1 MKSKSNKNLGLS
13 PIKQNKYS
21 IRKFK
26 LGAASVT
33 VASLLIFGT
42 AGVAKAAEVHGAD
55 KAQQAEH
62 VANVAKSD
70 TAKAT
75 EAPPAAS
82 TQQNEV
88 KTSEAPNTAKAVTD
102 KEAITPTAAPKE
114 DKVVSDKATTQDKK
128 ETRGYKANNTEP
140 QKGTNAIANTGKH
153 DPRNGQAIP
162 GYGTSSF
169 RDGGNTVSIDGGKI
183 TASGHVNVDDR
194 VNTTT
199 GISYDYTLNFK
210 EGAFHE
216 GDTFK
221 IGIKELGEDTRLPK
235 ELKADDGTTFA
246 IRDSYKSLYNNPNTN
261 QIPFFSQRNP
271 GTIDEKRS
279 WHLQS
284 RGTFLEGVYKFTKEV
299 EKLKNLHFSFSNK
312 DGLRF
317 PEVTKDKRV
326 TGAILVNDQVIA
338 SKDYTVVGQAISP
351 APVNLNKAVIDTSGD
366 INIDKDGTVKSKWE
380 NLRLNTNGKTF
391 TTNTTFTVTLPD
403 TGMNSFEKV
412 GDFNETGVMI
422 VEVASNASNSVAN
435 ENDVV
440 LKAPKEDPSRIAK
453 VRVESVQPNKLVF
466 KLVSGQLDPNKV
478 YVFLLKNMGVERKVN
493 STTLNYLSPDKSSI
507 SEQGATFEVTK
518 DGQRLTDTY
527 TTTAGVNWNVV
538 GDRTKLNTG
547 ASLAFYD
554 VTSRYIDGS
563 GNLLISADPAVEHG
577 LASVDEFNTH
587 NPQPNFNEA
596 QVGNPDNSH
605 ATITTTNGS
614 NKKVTDI
621 TPPYLI
627 KKDGK
632 YYVFNQYLTKSN
644 YYQNTRTSGTIEHS
658 PVNVVAQYANAKFG
672 TVSVGYEIKDSNEK
686 LKADEVIRDGSAQLT
701 NIVGNQYT
709 VPSDK
714 VPNTIEKDGILYV
727 LSKVPA
733 DAPSNATG
741 QIAETPTRVVYKY
754 TNAYVSVTPE
764 NPGHPGQ
771 PIDPN
776 NPSIVWPRYTDLASL
791 TKSVTRT
798 IKYVDAEN
806 TSKVLHAPVIQT
818 VKFTRTPIVNVVNGR
833 IVGYDEDGNGTID
846 TTSAE
851 NAWVPENSGATT
863 WPEQTSPKANELT
876 EQGYHETTTP
886 SVAAVSVNASTIST
900 EVLVKYQRQDKEK
913 YEPTP
918 GQINHDYGT
927 PTTADEVKNSVKVP
941 GYPTSVGI
949 PTITVDN
956 PNQIP
961 NGQTPG
967 TVVIPVT
974 VTYPDGSKDKTT
986 VTVVT
991 GNPLKDAY
999 EPSTKPINKP
1009 FGTPTTA
1016 DEVKKAVTVP
1026 DYPSSKG
1033 TPEVTIDDQS
1043 KIPNGQTPGTYTVP
1057 VTVTYPD
1064 GSKDHANV
1072 TVNVGNPENSTYEPH
1087 VTPIN
1092 KPFGTPTTADEVK
1105 KAVTVPDY
1113 PSSKGTP
1120 EVTIDDQSKIPNG
1133 QTPGT
1138 HNVPV
1143 TVTYPDGSKDHVN
1156 VPVNVG
1162 DPDSSRHE
1170 PKVTPITK
1178 DFGTPTTADDVT
1190 KAVIVPDYPSSK
1202 GTPTVTV
1209 DNPSTLPNGQT
1220 PGTYTVPAT
1229 VTYPDGSKD
1238 HVNVPVTVKEQPDKD
1253 KYEPKV
1259 TPITKGFGKPTTAD
1273 EVKKAVTVPD
1283 YPSSKGTPTVTVDNP
1298 STLPNGQTPG
1308 THNVPVTVTY
1318 PDGTKDHVN
1327 VPVTVGDPDSSR
1339 HEPKVTPITKDF
1351 GTPTTTDDVTKAV
1364 TVPDYPSSKGT
1375 PVVTVDNPSTLPNGQ
1390 TPGTYTVPA
1399 TVTYPDGSKDHVN
1412 VPVTVKEQPD
1422 KDKYEPKVTPITKDF
1437 GTPTTADEVKKAVT
1451 VPDYPSS
1458 KGTPVVTVDNP
1469 NTLPDGQTPGTHNV
1483 PVTVTYPDGTKD
1495 HVDVP
1500 VTVKEQPDKDKYEP
1514 KVTPVT
1520 KDFGTPTTA
1529 DEVKKAVTVPDYPSS
1544 KGTPVVTVDNPS
1556 TLPNGQ
1562 TPGTFTVPATVTYP
1576 DGTKDHVDVPVTV
1589 KEQPD
1594 KDKYEPTTKPI
1605 TKSFGTPTTADEVQ
1619 KAVTVPGFPS
1629 SKGTPV
1635 VTVDNPSTLPNG
1647 QTPGTYTV
1655 PVTVT
1660 YPDGTKD
1667 HTNVTVNV
1675 GDPDSGKY
1683 EPKVTPITKDFGT
1696 PTTTDDV
1703 TKAVTVPNYPSDKPA
1718 PKVSV
1723 DDPSTLPNG
1732 KTPGEYT
1739 VPVTVTYPDGTKDH
1753 VNVPVK
1759 VGNPDSSKY
1768 EPKVTPITK
1777 DFGTPTTA
1785 DEVKKAV
1792 TVPDYP
1798 SSKGT
1803 PVVTIDNPSTL
1814 PNGQTPG
1821 TFTVPATVT
1830 YPDGSK
1836 THVDVPVTVKEQPDK
1851 DKYEPKV
1858 TPVTKDF
1865 GTPTTADDVTK
1876 AVTVPDYPSSKGTP
1890 TVTVDNPS
1898 TLPNGQTPGTFTVP
1912 ATVTYPD
1919 GTKDHVDVPVTVKEQ
1934 PDKDKYEPK
1943 VTPVTKDFGTPTTA
1957 DEVKKAVTVPDY
1969 PSSKGT
1975 PIVTVDNPST
1985 LPNGRTPGEYTV
1997 PVTVT
2002 YPDGTKDH
2010 VNVPVKVGDPD
2021 SGKYEPKV
2029 TPITKDFGTPT
2040 TADDVT
2046 KAVTVPDYP
2055 SSKGTPTVTVDNPS
2069 TLPNGQ
2075 TPGTYTV
2082 PATVTYPDGSK
2093 DHVNV
2098 PVTVKEQ
2105 PDKDKYEPKVTPVT
2119 KDFGTPTTAD
2129 DVTKAVTVPD
2139 YPSSKGTPKVSVDN
2153 PSTLP
2158 NGQTPGTYTVPVTV
2172 TYPDG
2177 TKDHVD
2183 VPVTVK
2189 EQPDKDK
2196 YEPST
2201 KAITKPFG
2209 TPTTADEVK
2218 KAVTVPNYPS
2228 NKPTPE
2234 VSVDDSSKIPD
2245 GNTTGTFTVPVTV
2258 TYPDGTKDHTNVT
2271 VNVGNPDSGNYPPK
2285 VTPITKDFGTPTT
2298 ADDVTKAVTV
2308 PDYPSSKGTPTV
2320 TVDNPSTLPDG
2331 HTPGA
2336 HSVPVTVTY
2345 PDGSKTHVD
2354 VPVTVKEQPDKDK
2367 YEPSTKAIT
2376 KPFGTPTTAD
2386 EVKKAVTVPNYP
2398 SDKPAPKVSVDDP
2411 STLPNGK
2418 TPGEYTVP
2426 VTVTYP
2432 DGSKDHVNVTV
2443 KVGDPDSG
2451 KYEPKV
2457 TPITKD
2463 FGTPTTADDVTKAVT
2478 VPNYPSDKP
2487 APKVSVDD
2495 PSTLPNGKTPGTYT
2509 IPVTVTYPDGSKDHV
2524 NVTVKV
2530 GDPDS
2535 GKYEP
2540 KVTPVTK
2547 DFGTPTTTDDV
2558 TKAVTVPNY
2567 PSDKPVPKVSVD
2579 DPSTLPNGKTPGT
2592 YTIPVTVTY
2601 PDGSKDHVNVTVKVG
2616 DPDSGKYEPKVTPI
2630 TKDFGTPTTADDV
2643 IKAVT
2648 VPNYPSDKPAPKV
2661 TVDNPSTL
2669 PNGKTPGT
2677 VYVPVTVT
2685 YPDGSKDH
2693 VTVSV
2698 TTRPNKPSESVQPVQ
2713 PNEPV
2718 QPAKDATPLVD
2729 GNHVTVDTQNHA
2741 KTATNQSTLDNK
2753 HQAPAKASEQKSL
2766 PDTGQK
2772 ETTNTTLFA
2781 GLFAALATA
2790 MFVSRKRRKDNK

>member
-1 MKSKSNKNLGLS
+1 
-13 PIKQNKYS
+13 
-21 IRKFK
+21 
-26 LGAASVT
+26 
-33 VASLLIFGT
+33 
-42 AGVAKAAEVHGAD
+42 
-55 KAQQAEH
+55 
-62 VANVAKSD
+62 
-70 TAKAT
+70 
-75 EAPPAAS
+75 
-82 TQQNEV
+82 
-88 KTSEAPNTAKAVTD
+88 
-102 KEAITPTAAPKE
+102 
-114 DKVVSDKATTQDKK
+114 
-128 ETRGYKANNTEP
+128 
-140 QKGTNAIANTGKH
+140 
-153 DPRNGQAIP
+153 
-162 GYGTSSF
+162 
-169 RDGGNTVSIDGGKI
+169 
-183 TASGHVNVDDR
+183 
-194 VNTTT
+194 
-199 GISYDYTLNFK
+199 
-210 EGAFHE
+210 
-216 GDTFK
+216 
-221 IGIKELGEDTRLPK
+221 
-235 ELKADDGTTFA
+235 
-246 IRDSYKSLYNNPNTN
+246 
-261 QIPFFSQRNP
+261 
-271 GTIDEKRS
+271 
-279 WHLQS
+279 
-284 RGTFLEGVYKFTKEV
+284 
-299 EKLKNLHFSFSNK
+299 
-312 DGLRF
+312 
-317 PEVTKDKRV
+317 
-326 TGAILVNDQVIA
+326 
-338 SKDYTVVGQAISP
+338 
-351 APVNLNKAVIDTSGD
+351 
-366 INIDKDGTVKSKWE
+366 
-380 NLRLNTNGKTF
+380 
-391 TTNTTFTVTLPD
+391 
-403 TGMNSFEKV
+403 
-412 GDFNETGVMI
+412 
-422 VEVASNASNSVAN
+422 
-435 ENDVV
+435 
-440 LKAPKEDPSRIAK
+440 
-453 VRVESVQPNKLVF
+453 
-466 KLVSGQLDPNKV
+466 
-478 YVFLLKNMGVERKVN
+478 
-493 STTLNYLSPDKSSI
+493 
-507 SEQGATFEVTK
+507 
-518 DGQRLTDTY
+518 
-527 TTTAGVNWNVV
+527 
-538 GDRTKLNTG
+538 
-547 ASLAFYD
+547 
-554 VTSRYIDGS
+554 
-563 GNLLISADPAVEHG
+563 
-577 LASVDEFNTH
+577 
-587 NPQPNFNEA
+587 
-596 QVGNPDNSH
+596 
-605 ATITTTNGS
+605 
-614 NKKVTDI
+614 
-621 TPPYLI
+621 
-627 KKDGK
+627 
-632 YYVFNQYLTKSN
+632 
-644 YYQNTRTSGTIEHS
+644 
-658 PVNVVAQYANAKFG
+658 
-672 TVSVGYEIKDSNEK
+672 
-686 LKADEVIRDGSAQLT
+686 
-701 NIVGNQYT
+701 
-709 VPSDK
+709 
-714 VPNTIEKDGILYV
+714 
-727 LSKVPA
+727 
-733 DAPSNATG
+733 
-741 QIAETPTRVVYKY
+741 
-754 TNAYVSVTPE
+754 
-764 NPGHPGQ
+764 
-771 PIDPN
+771 
-776 NPSIVWPRYTDLASL
+776 
-791 TKSVTRT
+791 
-798 IKYVDAEN
+798 
-806 TSKVLHAPVIQT
+806 
-818 VKFTRTPIVNVVNGR
+818 
-833 IVGYDEDGNGTID
+833 
-846 TTSAE
+846 
-851 NAWVPENSGATT
+851 
-863 WPEQTSPKANELT
+863 
-876 EQGYHETTTP
+876 
-886 SVAAVSVNASTIST
+886 
-900 EVLVKYQRQDKEK
+900 
-913 YEPTP
+913 
-918 GQINHDYGT
+918 
-927 PTTADEVKNSVKVP
+927 
-941 GYPTSVGI
+941 
-949 PTITVDN
+949 
-956 PNQIP
+956 
-961 NGQTPG
+961 
-967 TVVIPVT
+967 
-974 VTYPDGSKDKTT
+974 
-986 VTVVT
+986 
-991 GNPLKDAY
+991 
-999 EPSTKPINKP
+999 
-1009 FGTPTTA
+1009 
-1016 DEVKKAVTVP
+1016 VP

-1162 DPDSSRHE
+1162 DPDSSRH
-1170 PKVTPITK
+1170 
-1178 DFGTPTTADDVT
+1178 
-1190 KAVIVPDYPSSK
+1190 
-1202 GTPTVTV
+1202 
-1209 DNPSTLPNGQT
+1209 
-1220 PGTYTVPAT
+1220 
-1229 VTYPDGSKD
+1229 
-1238 HVNVPVTVKEQPDKD
+1238 
-1253 KYEPKV
+1253 
-1259 TPITKGFGKPTTAD
+1259 
-1273 EVKKAVTVPD
+1273 
-1283 YPSSKGTPTVTVDNP
+1283 
-1298 STLPNGQTPG
+1298 
-1308 THNVPVTVTY
+1308 
-1318 PDGTKDHVN
+1318 
-1327 VPVTVGDPDSSR
+1327 
-1339 HEPKVTPITKDF
+1339 
-1351 GTPTTTDDVTKAV
+1351 
-1364 TVPDYPSSKGT
+1364 
-1375 PVVTVDNPSTLPNGQ
+1375 
-1390 TPGTYTVPA
+1390 
-1399 TVTYPDGSKDHVN
+1399 
-1412 VPVTVKEQPD
+1412 
-1422 KDKYEPKVTPITKDF
+1422 EPKVTPITKDF

-1739 VPVTVTYPDGTKDH
+1739 VPATVTYPDGTKDH

-1785 DEVKKAV
+1785 DEVQKAV

-1803 PVVTIDNPSTL
+1803 PVVTVDNPSTL

-1821 TFTVPATVT
+1821 THNVPVTVT

-1890 TVTVDNPS
+1890 
-1898 TLPNGQTPGTFTVP
+1898 
-1912 ATVTYPD
+1912 
-1919 GTKDHVDVPVTVKEQ
+1919 
-1934 PDKDKYEPK
+1934 
-1943 VTPVTKDFGTPTTA
+1943 
-1957 DEVKKAVTVPDY
+1957 
-1969 PSSKGT
+1969 
-1975 PIVTVDNPST
+1975 IVTVDNPST
-1985 LPNGRTPGEYTV
+1985 LPNGKTPGEYTV

-2040 TADDVT
+2040 TTDDVT

-2209 TPTTADEVK
+2209 TSTTADEVK

-2298 ADDVTKAVTV
+2298 A
-2308 PDYPSSKGTPTV
+2308 
-2320 TVDNPSTLPDG
+2320 
-2331 HTPGA
+2331 
-2336 HSVPVTVTY
+2336 
-2345 PDGSKTHVD
+2345 
-2354 VPVTVKEQPDKDK
+2354 
-2367 YEPSTKAIT
+2367 
-2376 KPFGTPTTAD
+2376 
-2386 EVKKAVTVPNYP
+2386 
-2398 SDKPAPKVSVDDP
+2398 
-2411 STLPNGK
+2411 
-2418 TPGEYTVP
+2418 
-2426 VTVTYP
+2426 
-2432 DGSKDHVNVTV
+2432 
-2443 KVGDPDSG
+2443 
-2451 KYEPKV
+2451 
-2457 TPITKD
+2457 
-2463 FGTPTTADDVTKAVT
+2463 
-2478 VPNYPSDKP
+2478 
-2487 APKVSVDD
+2487 
-2495 PSTLPNGKTPGTYT
+2495 
-2509 IPVTVTYPDGSKDHV
+2509 
-2524 NVTVKV
+2524 
-2530 GDPDS
+2530 
-2535 GKYEP
+2535 
-2540 KVTPVTK
+2540 
-2547 DFGTPTTTDDV
+2547 
-2558 TKAVTVPNY
+2558 
-2567 PSDKPVPKVSVD
+2567 
-2579 DPSTLPNGKTPGT
+2579 
-2592 YTIPVTVTY
+2592 
-2601 PDGSKDHVNVTVKVG
+2601 
-2616 DPDSGKYEPKVTPI
+2616 
-2630 TKDFGTPTTADDV
+2630 
-2643 IKAVT
+2643 
-2648 VPNYPSDKPAPKV
+2648 
-2661 TVDNPSTL
+2661 
-2669 PNGKTPGT
+2669 
-2677 VYVPVTVT
+2677 
-2685 YPDGSKDH
+2685 
-2693 VTVSV
+2693 
-2698 TTRPNKPSESVQPVQ
+2698 
-2713 PNEPV
+2713 
-2718 QPAKDATPLVD
+2718 
-2729 GNHVTVDTQNHA
+2729 
-2741 KTATNQSTLDNK
+2741 
-2753 HQAPAKASEQKSL
+2753 
-2766 PDTGQK
+2766 
-2772 ETTNTTLFA
+2772 
-2781 GLFAALATA
+2781 
-2790 MFVSRKRRKDNK
+2790 

>member
-210 EGAFHE
+210 EGVFHE

-941 GYPTSVGI
+941 GYPTSVGT

-1229 VTYPDGSKD
+1229 VIYPDGSKD

-1259 TPITKGFGKPTTAD
+1259 TPITKGFGTPTTAD

-1339 HEPKVTPITKDF
+1339 HEPKVTPVTKDF

-1375 PVVTVDNPSTLPNGQ
+1375 
-1390 TPGTYTVPA
+1390 
-1399 TVTYPDGSKDHVN
+1399 
-1412 VPVTVKEQPD
+1412 
-1422 KDKYEPKVTPITKDF
+1422 
-1437 GTPTTADEVKKAVT
+1437 
-1451 VPDYPSS
+1451 
-1458 KGTPVVTVDNP
+1458 
-1469 NTLPDGQTPGTHNV
+1469 
-1483 PVTVTYPDGTKD
+1483 
-1495 HVDVP
+1495 
-1500 VTVKEQPDKDKYEP
+1500 
-1514 KVTPVT
+1514 
-1520 KDFGTPTTA
+1520 
-1529 DEVKKAVTVPDYPSS
+1529 
-1544 KGTPVVTVDNPS
+1544 
-1556 TLPNGQ
+1556 
-1562 TPGTFTVPATVTYP
+1562 
-1576 DGTKDHVDVPVTV
+1576 
-1589 KEQPD
+1589 
-1594 KDKYEPTTKPI
+1594 
-1605 TKSFGTPTTADEVQ
+1605 
-1619 KAVTVPGFPS
+1619 
-1629 SKGTPV
+1629 
-1635 VTVDNPSTLPNG
+1635 
-1647 QTPGTYTV
+1647 
-1655 PVTVT
+1655 
-1660 YPDGTKD
+1660 
-1667 HTNVTVNV
+1667 
-1675 GDPDSGKY
+1675 
-1683 EPKVTPITKDFGT
+1683 
-1696 PTTTDDV
+1696 
-1703 TKAVTVPNYPSDKPA
+1703 
-1718 PKVSV
+1718 SV
-1723 DDPSTLPNG
+1723 
-1732 KTPGEYT
+1732 
-1739 VPVTVTYPDGTKDH
+1739 
-1753 VNVPVK
+1753 
-1759 VGNPDSSKY
+1759 
-1768 EPKVTPITK
+1768 
-1777 DFGTPTTA
+1777 
-1785 DEVKKAV
+1785 
-1792 TVPDYP
+1792 
-1798 SSKGT
+1798 
-1803 PVVTIDNPSTL
+1803 
-1814 PNGQTPG
+1814 
-1821 TFTVPATVT
+1821 
-1830 YPDGSK
+1830 
-1836 THVDVPVTVKEQPDK
+1836 
-1851 DKYEPKV
+1851 
-1858 TPVTKDF
+1858 
-1865 GTPTTADDVTK
+1865 
-1876 AVTVPDYPSSKGTP
+1876 
-1890 TVTVDNPS
+1890 
-1898 TLPNGQTPGTFTVP
+1898 
-1912 ATVTYPD
+1912 
-1919 GTKDHVDVPVTVKEQ
+1919 
-1934 PDKDKYEPK
+1934 
-1943 VTPVTKDFGTPTTA
+1943 
-1957 DEVKKAVTVPDY
+1957 
-1969 PSSKGT
+1969 
-1975 PIVTVDNPST
+1975 VTVDNPST
-1985 LPNGRTPGEYTV
+1985 LPNGRTPGEY
-1997 PVTVT
+1997 
-2002 YPDGTKDH
+2002 
-2010 VNVPVKVGDPD
+2010 
-2021 SGKYEPKV
+2021 
-2029 TPITKDFGTPT
+2029 
-2040 TADDVT
+2040 
-2046 KAVTVPDYP
+2046 
-2055 SSKGTPTVTVDNPS
+2055 
-2069 TLPNGQ
+2069 
-2075 TPGTYTV
+2075 
-2082 PATVTYPDGSK
+2082 
-2093 DHVNV
+2093 
-2098 PVTVKEQ
+2098 
-2105 PDKDKYEPKVTPVT
+2105 
-2119 KDFGTPTTAD
+2119 
-2129 DVTKAVTVPD
+2129 
-2139 YPSSKGTPKVSVDN
+2139 
-2153 PSTLP
+2153 
-2158 NGQTPGTYTVPVTV
+2158 
-2172 TYPDG
+2172 
-2177 TKDHVD
+2177 
-2183 VPVTVK
+2183 
-2189 EQPDKDK
+2189 
-2196 YEPST
+2196 
-2201 KAITKPFG
+2201 
-2209 TPTTADEVK
+2209 
-2218 KAVTVPNYPS
+2218 
-2228 NKPTPE
+2228 
-2234 VSVDDSSKIPD
+2234 
-2245 GNTTGTFTVPVTV
+2245 TVPVTV

-2540 KVTPVTK
+2540 KVTPITK

-2567 PSDKPVPKVSVD
+2567 PSDKPAPKVSVDDPSTLPNGKTPGTYTVPVTVTYPDGSKDHVNVTVKVGDPDSGKYEPKVTPITKDFGTPTTTDDVTKAVTVPNYPSDKPAPKVSVDDPSTLPNGKTPGTYTIPVTVTYPDGSKDHVNVTVKVGDPDSGKYEPKVTPITKDFGTPTTADDVTKAVTVPNYPSDKPAPKVSVDDPSTLPNGKTPGTYTVPVTVTYPDGSKDHVNVTVKVGDPDSGKYEPKVTPITKDFGTPTTTDDVTKAVTVPNYPSDKPAPKVSVD

-2661 TVDNPSTL
+2661 NVDNPSTL

>member
-210 EGAFHE
+210 EGVFHE

-614 NKKVTDI
+614 NKKITDI

-941 GYPTSVGI
+941 GYPTSVGT

-1229 VTYPDGSKD
+1229 VIYPDGSKD

-1259 TPITKGFGKPTTAD
+1259 TPITKGFGTPTTAD

-1339 HEPKVTPITKDF
+1339 HEPKVTPVTKDF

-1375 PVVTVDNPSTLPNGQ
+1375 SVVTVDNPSTLPNGQ

-1803 PVVTIDNPSTL
+1803 PVVTIDNASTL

-1836 THVDVPVTVKEQPDK
+1836 T
-1851 DKYEPKV
+1851 
-1858 TPVTKDF
+1858 
-1865 GTPTTADDVTK
+1865 
-1876 AVTVPDYPSSKGTP
+1876 
-1890 TVTVDNPS
+1890 
-1898 TLPNGQTPGTFTVP
+1898 
-1912 ATVTYPD
+1912 
-1919 GTKDHVDVPVTVKEQ
+1919 HVDVPVTVKEQ

-2055 SSKGTPTVTVDNPS
+2055 SSKGTPKVSVDNPS

-2075 TPGTYTV
+2075 TPDTYTV
-2082 PATVTYPDGSK
+2082 PVTVTYPDGSK

-2258 TYPDGTKDHTNVT
+2258 TYPDG
-2271 VNVGNPDSGNYPPK
+2271 
-2285 VTPITKDFGTPTT
+2285 
-2298 ADDVTKAVTV
+2298 
-2308 PDYPSSKGTPTV
+2308 
-2320 TVDNPSTLPDG
+2320 
-2331 HTPGA
+2331 
-2336 HSVPVTVTY
+2336 
-2345 PDGSKTHVD
+2345 SKTHVD

-2509 IPVTVTYPDGSKDHV
+2509 VPVTVTYPDGSKDHV

-2540 KVTPVTK
+2540 KVTPITK

-2567 PSDKPVPKVSVD
+2567 PSDKPAPKVSVD

-2661 TVDNPSTL
+2661 NVDNPSTL

>member
-210 EGAFHE
+210 EGVFHE

-614 NKKVTDI
+614 NKKITDI

-941 GYPTSVGI
+941 GYPTSVGT

-1229 VTYPDGSKD
+1229 VIYPDGSKD

-1259 TPITKGFGKPTTAD
+1259 TPVTKDFGTPTTADDVTKAVTVPDYPSSKGTPKVSVDNPSTLPNGQTPDTYTVPVTVTYPDGTKDHVDVPVTVKEQPDKDKYEPSTKAITKPFGTPTTADEVKKAVTVPNYPSNKPTPEVSVDDSSKIPDGNTTGTFTVPVTVTYPDGSKTHVDVPVTVKEQPDKDKYEPSTKAITKPFGTPTTADEVKKAVTVPNYPSDKPAPKVSVDDPSTLPNGKTPGEYTVPVTVTYPDGSKDHVNVTVKVGDPDSGKYEPKVTPITKDFGTPTTADDVTKAVTVPNYPSDKPAPKVSVDDPSTLPNGKTPGEYTVPVTVTYPDGTKDHVNVPVKVGNPDSSKYEPKVTPITKDFGTPTTADEVKKAVTVPDYPSSKGTPVVTIDNASTLPNGQTPGTFTVPATVTYPDGSKTHVDVPVTVKEQPDKDKYEPKVTPITKGFGTPTTAD

-1339 HEPKVTPITKDF
+1339 HEPKVTPVTKDF

-1375 PVVTVDNPSTLPNGQ
+1375 SVVTVDNPSTLPNGQ

-1732 KTPGEYT
+1732 KTPGT
-1739 VPVTVTYPDGTKDH
+1739 
-1753 VNVPVK
+1753 
-1759 VGNPDSSKY
+1759 
-1768 EPKVTPITK
+1768 
-1777 DFGTPTTA
+1777 
-1785 DEVKKAV
+1785 
-1792 TVPDYP
+1792 
-1798 SSKGT
+1798 
-1803 PVVTIDNPSTL
+1803 
-1814 PNGQTPG
+1814 
-1821 TFTVPATVT
+1821 
-1830 YPDGSK
+1830 
-1836 THVDVPVTVKEQPDK
+1836 
-1851 DKYEPKV
+1851 
-1858 TPVTKDF
+1858 
-1865 GTPTTADDVTK
+1865 
-1876 AVTVPDYPSSKGTP
+1876 
-1890 TVTVDNPS
+1890 
-1898 TLPNGQTPGTFTVP
+1898 
-1912 ATVTYPD
+1912 
-1919 GTKDHVDVPVTVKEQ
+1919 
-1934 PDKDKYEPK
+1934 
-1943 VTPVTKDFGTPTTA
+1943 
-1957 DEVKKAVTVPDY
+1957 
-1969 PSSKGT
+1969 
-1975 PIVTVDNPST
+1975 
-1985 LPNGRTPGEYTV
+1985 
-1997 PVTVT
+1997 
-2002 YPDGTKDH
+2002 
-2010 VNVPVKVGDPD
+2010 
-2021 SGKYEPKV
+2021 
-2029 TPITKDFGTPT
+2029 
-2040 TADDVT
+2040 
-2046 KAVTVPDYP
+2046 
-2055 SSKGTPTVTVDNPS
+2055 
-2069 TLPNGQ
+2069 
-2075 TPGTYTV
+2075 
-2082 PATVTYPDGSK
+2082 
-2093 DHVNV
+2093 
-2098 PVTVKEQ
+2098 
-2105 PDKDKYEPKVTPVT
+2105 
-2119 KDFGTPTTAD
+2119 
-2129 DVTKAVTVPD
+2129 
-2139 YPSSKGTPKVSVDN
+2139 
-2153 PSTLP
+2153 
-2158 NGQTPGTYTVPVTV
+2158 
-2172 TYPDG
+2172 
-2177 TKDHVD
+2177 
-2183 VPVTVK
+2183 
-2189 EQPDKDK
+2189 
-2196 YEPST
+2196 
-2201 KAITKPFG
+2201 
-2209 TPTTADEVK
+2209 
-2218 KAVTVPNYPS
+2218 
-2228 NKPTPE
+2228 
-2234 VSVDDSSKIPD
+2234 
-2245 GNTTGTFTVPVTV
+2245 
-2258 TYPDGTKDHTNVT
+2258 
-2271 VNVGNPDSGNYPPK
+2271 
-2285 VTPITKDFGTPTT
+2285 
-2298 ADDVTKAVTV
+2298 
-2308 PDYPSSKGTPTV
+2308 
-2320 TVDNPSTLPDG
+2320 
-2331 HTPGA
+2331 
-2336 HSVPVTVTY
+2336 
-2345 PDGSKTHVD
+2345 
-2354 VPVTVKEQPDKDK
+2354 
-2367 YEPSTKAIT
+2367 
-2376 KPFGTPTTAD
+2376 
-2386 EVKKAVTVPNYP
+2386 
-2398 SDKPAPKVSVDDP
+2398 
-2411 STLPNGK
+2411 
-2418 TPGEYTVP
+2418 YTVP

-2463 FGTPTTADDVTKAVT
+2463 FGTPTTTDDVTKAVT

-2487 APKVSVDD
+2487 A
-2495 PSTLPNGKTPGTYT
+2495 
-2509 IPVTVTYPDGSKDHV
+2509 
-2524 NVTVKV
+2524 
-2530 GDPDS
+2530 
-2535 GKYEP
+2535 
-2540 KVTPVTK
+2540 
-2547 DFGTPTTTDDV
+2547 
-2558 TKAVTVPNY
+2558 
-2567 PSDKPVPKVSVD
+2567 PKVSVD

-2661 TVDNPSTL
+2661 NVDNPSTL

>member
-351 APVNLNKAVIDTSGD
+351 ALVNLNKAVIDTSGD

-927 PTTADEVKNSVKVP
+927 PTTPDEVKNSVKVP
-941 GYPTSVGI
+941 GYPTSVGT

-999 EPSTKPINKP
+999 EPSTK
-1009 FGTPTTA
+1009 
-1016 DEVKKAVTVP
+1016 
-1026 DYPSSKG
+1026 
-1033 TPEVTIDDQS
+1033 
-1043 KIPNGQTPGTYTVP
+1043 
-1057 VTVTYPD
+1057 
-1064 GSKDHANV
+1064 
-1072 TVNVGNPENSTYEPH
+1072 
-1087 VTPIN
+1087 PIN

-1259 TPITKGFGKPTTAD
+1259 TP
-1273 EVKKAVTVPD
+1273 
-1283 YPSSKGTPTVTVDNP
+1283 
-1298 STLPNGQTPG
+1298 
-1308 THNVPVTVTY
+1308 
-1318 PDGTKDHVN
+1318 
-1327 VPVTVGDPDSSR
+1327 
-1339 HEPKVTPITKDF
+1339 
-1351 GTPTTTDDVTKAV
+1351 
-1364 TVPDYPSSKGT
+1364 
-1375 PVVTVDNPSTLPNGQ
+1375 
-1390 TPGTYTVPA
+1390 
-1399 TVTYPDGSKDHVN
+1399 
-1412 VPVTVKEQPD
+1412 
-1422 KDKYEPKVTPITKDF
+1422 
-1437 GTPTTADEVKKAVT
+1437 
-1451 VPDYPSS
+1451 
-1458 KGTPVVTVDNP
+1458 
-1469 NTLPDGQTPGTHNV
+1469 
-1483 PVTVTYPDGTKD
+1483 
-1495 HVDVP
+1495 
-1500 VTVKEQPDKDKYEP
+1500 
-1514 KVTPVT
+1514 VT

-1667 HTNVTVNV
+1667 HVNV
-1675 GDPDSGKY
+1675 PVKVGNPDSSKY

-1703 TKAVTVPNYPSDKPA
+1703 TKAVTVPNYPSDKLA

-1723 DDPSTLPNG
+1723 DD
-1732 KTPGEYT
+1732 
-1739 VPVTVTYPDGTKDH
+1739 
-1753 VNVPVK
+1753 
-1759 VGNPDSSKY
+1759 
-1768 EPKVTPITK
+1768 
-1777 DFGTPTTA
+1777 
-1785 DEVKKAV
+1785 
-1792 TVPDYP
+1792 
-1798 SSKGT
+1798 
-1803 PVVTIDNPSTL
+1803 
-1814 PNGQTPG
+1814 
-1821 TFTVPATVT
+1821 
-1830 YPDGSK
+1830 
-1836 THVDVPVTVKEQPDK
+1836 
-1851 DKYEPKV
+1851 
-1858 TPVTKDF
+1858 
-1865 GTPTTADDVTK
+1865 
-1876 AVTVPDYPSSKGTP
+1876 
-1890 TVTVDNPS
+1890 
-1898 TLPNGQTPGTFTVP
+1898 
-1912 ATVTYPD
+1912 
-1919 GTKDHVDVPVTVKEQ
+1919 
-1934 PDKDKYEPK
+1934 
-1943 VTPVTKDFGTPTTA
+1943 
-1957 DEVKKAVTVPDY
+1957 
-1969 PSSKGT
+1969 
-1975 PIVTVDNPST
+1975 
-1985 LPNGRTPGEYTV
+1985 
-1997 PVTVT
+1997 
-2002 YPDGTKDH
+2002 
-2010 VNVPVKVGDPD
+2010 
-2021 SGKYEPKV
+2021 
-2029 TPITKDFGTPT
+2029 
-2040 TADDVT
+2040 
-2046 KAVTVPDYP
+2046 
-2055 SSKGTPTVTVDNPS
+2055 PS

-2320 TVDNPSTLPDG
+2320 TVDNPSTLP
-2331 HTPGA
+2331 
-2336 HSVPVTVTY
+2336 
-2345 PDGSKTHVD
+2345 
-2354 VPVTVKEQPDKDK
+2354 
-2367 YEPSTKAIT
+2367 
-2376 KPFGTPTTAD
+2376 
-2386 EVKKAVTVPNYP
+2386 
-2398 SDKPAPKVSVDDP
+2398 
-2411 STLPNGK
+2411 NGK

-2443 KVGDPDSG
+2443 KVGNPDSG

-2463 FGTPTTADDVTKAVT
+2463 FGTPTT
-2478 VPNYPSDKP
+2478 
-2487 APKVSVDD
+2487 
-2495 PSTLPNGKTPGTYT
+2495 
-2509 IPVTVTYPDGSKDHV
+2509 
-2524 NVTVKV
+2524 
-2530 GDPDS
+2530 
-2535 GKYEP
+2535 
-2540 KVTPVTK
+2540 
-2547 DFGTPTTTDDV
+2547 TDDV
-2558 TKAVTVPNY
+2558 T
-2567 PSDKPVPKVSVD
+2567 
-2579 DPSTLPNGKTPGT
+2579 
-2592 YTIPVTVTY
+2592 
-2601 PDGSKDHVNVTVKVG
+2601 
-2616 DPDSGKYEPKVTPI
+2616 
-2630 TKDFGTPTTADDV
+2630 
-2643 IKAVT
+2643 KAVT

>member
-75 EAPPAAS
+75 EATPAAS

-900 EVLVKYQRQDKEK
+900 EVLVKYQHQDKEK

-1259 TPITKGFGKPTTAD
+1259 TPITKGFGTPTTAD

-1283 YPSSKGTPTVTVDNP
+1283 YPSSKGTPT
-1298 STLPNGQTPG
+1298 
-1308 THNVPVTVTY
+1308 
-1318 PDGTKDHVN
+1318 
-1327 VPVTVGDPDSSR
+1327 
-1339 HEPKVTPITKDF
+1339 
-1351 GTPTTTDDVTKAV
+1351 
-1364 TVPDYPSSKGT
+1364 
-1375 PVVTVDNPSTLPNGQ
+1375 VTVDNPSTLPNGQ

-1529 DEVKKAVTVPDYPSS
+1529 DEVK
-1544 KGTPVVTVDNPS
+1544 
-1556 TLPNGQ
+1556 
-1562 TPGTFTVPATVTYP
+1562 
-1576 DGTKDHVDVPVTV
+1576 
-1589 KEQPD
+1589 
-1594 KDKYEPTTKPI
+1594 
-1605 TKSFGTPTTADEVQ
+1605 
-1619 KAVTVPGFPS
+1619 
-1629 SKGTPV
+1629 
-1635 VTVDNPSTLPNG
+1635 
-1647 QTPGTYTV
+1647 
-1655 PVTVT
+1655 
-1660 YPDGTKD
+1660 
-1667 HTNVTVNV
+1667 
-1675 GDPDSGKY
+1675 
-1683 EPKVTPITKDFGT
+1683 
-1696 PTTTDDV
+1696 
-1703 TKAVTVPNYPSDKPA
+1703 
-1718 PKVSV
+1718 
-1723 DDPSTLPNG
+1723 
-1732 KTPGEYT
+1732 
-1739 VPVTVTYPDGTKDH
+1739 
-1753 VNVPVK
+1753 
-1759 VGNPDSSKY
+1759 
-1768 EPKVTPITK
+1768 
-1777 DFGTPTTA
+1777 
-1785 DEVKKAV
+1785 
-1792 TVPDYP
+1792 
-1798 SSKGT
+1798 
-1803 PVVTIDNPSTL
+1803 
-1814 PNGQTPG
+1814 
-1821 TFTVPATVT
+1821 
-1830 YPDGSK
+1830 
-1836 THVDVPVTVKEQPDK
+1836 
-1851 DKYEPKV
+1851 
-1858 TPVTKDF
+1858 
-1865 GTPTTADDVTK
+1865 
-1876 AVTVPDYPSSKGTP
+1876 
-1890 TVTVDNPS
+1890 
-1898 TLPNGQTPGTFTVP
+1898 
-1912 ATVTYPD
+1912 
-1919 GTKDHVDVPVTVKEQ
+1919 
-1934 PDKDKYEPK
+1934 
-1943 VTPVTKDFGTPTTA
+1943 
-1957 DEVKKAVTVPDY
+1957 
-1969 PSSKGT
+1969 
-1975 PIVTVDNPST
+1975 
-1985 LPNGRTPGEYTV
+1985 
-1997 PVTVT
+1997 
-2002 YPDGTKDH
+2002 
-2010 VNVPVKVGDPD
+2010 
-2021 SGKYEPKV
+2021 
-2029 TPITKDFGTPT
+2029 
-2040 TADDVT
+2040 
-2046 KAVTVPDYP
+2046 
-2055 SSKGTPTVTVDNPS
+2055 
-2069 TLPNGQ
+2069 
-2075 TPGTYTV
+2075 
-2082 PATVTYPDGSK
+2082 
-2093 DHVNV
+2093 
-2098 PVTVKEQ
+2098 
-2105 PDKDKYEPKVTPVT
+2105 
-2119 KDFGTPTTAD
+2119 
-2129 DVTKAVTVPD
+2129 
-2139 YPSSKGTPKVSVDN
+2139 
-2153 PSTLP
+2153 
-2158 NGQTPGTYTVPVTV
+2158 
-2172 TYPDG
+2172 
-2177 TKDHVD
+2177 
-2183 VPVTVK
+2183 
-2189 EQPDKDK
+2189 
-2196 YEPST
+2196 
-2201 KAITKPFG
+2201 
-2209 TPTTADEVK
+2209 
-2218 KAVTVPNYPS
+2218 
-2228 NKPTPE
+2228 
-2234 VSVDDSSKIPD
+2234 
-2245 GNTTGTFTVPVTV
+2245 
-2258 TYPDGTKDHTNVT
+2258 
-2271 VNVGNPDSGNYPPK
+2271 
-2285 VTPITKDFGTPTT
+2285 
-2298 ADDVTKAVTV
+2298 KAVTV

-2540 KVTPVTK
+2540 KVTPITK

-2567 PSDKPVPKVSVD
+2567 PSDKPAPKVSVDDPSTLPNGKTPGEYTVPVTVTYPDGSKDHVNVTVKVGDPDSGKYEPKVTPITKDFGTPTTTDDVTKAVTVPNYPSDKPAPKVSVD

>member
-991 GNPLKDAY
+991 GNPLKAAY
-999 EPSTKPINKP
+999 EPSTK
-1009 FGTPTTA
+1009 
-1016 DEVKKAVTVP
+1016 
-1026 DYPSSKG
+1026 
-1033 TPEVTIDDQS
+1033 
-1043 KIPNGQTPGTYTVP
+1043 
-1057 VTVTYPD
+1057 
-1064 GSKDHANV
+1064 
-1072 TVNVGNPENSTYEPH
+1072 
-1087 VTPIN
+1087 PIN

-1190 KAVIVPDYPSSK
+1190 KAVI
-1202 GTPTVTV
+1202 
-1209 DNPSTLPNGQT
+1209 
-1220 PGTYTVPAT
+1220 
-1229 VTYPDGSKD
+1229 
-1238 HVNVPVTVKEQPDKD
+1238 
-1253 KYEPKV
+1253 
-1259 TPITKGFGKPTTAD
+1259 
-1273 EVKKAVTVPD
+1273 VPD

-2105 PDKDKYEPKVTPVT
+2105 PDRDKYEPKVTPVT

-2331 HTPGA
+2331 HTSGA

-2398 SDKPAPKVSVDDP
+2398 SDKPA
-2411 STLPNGK
+2411 
-2418 TPGEYTVP
+2418 
-2426 VTVTYP
+2426 
-2432 DGSKDHVNVTV
+2432 
-2443 KVGDPDSG
+2443 
-2451 KYEPKV
+2451 
-2457 TPITKD
+2457 
-2463 FGTPTTADDVTKAVT
+2463 
-2478 VPNYPSDKP
+2478 
-2487 APKVSVDD
+2487 
-2495 PSTLPNGKTPGTYT
+2495 
-2509 IPVTVTYPDGSKDHV
+2509 
-2524 NVTVKV
+2524 
-2530 GDPDS
+2530 
-2535 GKYEP
+2535 
-2540 KVTPVTK
+2540 
-2547 DFGTPTTTDDV
+2547 
-2558 TKAVTVPNY
+2558 
-2567 PSDKPVPKVSVD
+2567 PKVSVD

>member
-927 PTTADEVKNSVKVP
+927 PTTPDEVKNSVKVP
-941 GYPTSVGI
+941 GYPTSVGT

-999 EPSTKPINKP
+999 EPSTK
-1009 FGTPTTA
+1009 
-1016 DEVKKAVTVP
+1016 
-1026 DYPSSKG
+1026 
-1033 TPEVTIDDQS
+1033 
-1043 KIPNGQTPGTYTVP
+1043 
-1057 VTVTYPD
+1057 
-1064 GSKDHANV
+1064 
-1072 TVNVGNPENSTYEPH
+1072 
-1087 VTPIN
+1087 PIN

-1259 TPITKGFGKPTTAD
+1259 TP
-1273 EVKKAVTVPD
+1273 
-1283 YPSSKGTPTVTVDNP
+1283 
-1298 STLPNGQTPG
+1298 
-1308 THNVPVTVTY
+1308 
-1318 PDGTKDHVN
+1318 
-1327 VPVTVGDPDSSR
+1327 
-1339 HEPKVTPITKDF
+1339 
-1351 GTPTTTDDVTKAV
+1351 
-1364 TVPDYPSSKGT
+1364 
-1375 PVVTVDNPSTLPNGQ
+1375 
-1390 TPGTYTVPA
+1390 
-1399 TVTYPDGSKDHVN
+1399 
-1412 VPVTVKEQPD
+1412 
-1422 KDKYEPKVTPITKDF
+1422 
-1437 GTPTTADEVKKAVT
+1437 
-1451 VPDYPSS
+1451 
-1458 KGTPVVTVDNP
+1458 
-1469 NTLPDGQTPGTHNV
+1469 
-1483 PVTVTYPDGTKD
+1483 
-1495 HVDVP
+1495 
-1500 VTVKEQPDKDKYEP
+1500 
-1514 KVTPVT
+1514 VT

-1667 HTNVTVNV
+1667 HVNV
-1675 GDPDSGKY
+1675 PVKVGNPDSSKY

-1723 DDPSTLPNG
+1723 DD
-1732 KTPGEYT
+1732 
-1739 VPVTVTYPDGTKDH
+1739 
-1753 VNVPVK
+1753 
-1759 VGNPDSSKY
+1759 
-1768 EPKVTPITK
+1768 
-1777 DFGTPTTA
+1777 
-1785 DEVKKAV
+1785 
-1792 TVPDYP
+1792 
-1798 SSKGT
+1798 
-1803 PVVTIDNPSTL
+1803 
-1814 PNGQTPG
+1814 
-1821 TFTVPATVT
+1821 
-1830 YPDGSK
+1830 
-1836 THVDVPVTVKEQPDK
+1836 
-1851 DKYEPKV
+1851 
-1858 TPVTKDF
+1858 
-1865 GTPTTADDVTK
+1865 
-1876 AVTVPDYPSSKGTP
+1876 
-1890 TVTVDNPS
+1890 
-1898 TLPNGQTPGTFTVP
+1898 
-1912 ATVTYPD
+1912 
-1919 GTKDHVDVPVTVKEQ
+1919 
-1934 PDKDKYEPK
+1934 
-1943 VTPVTKDFGTPTTA
+1943 
-1957 DEVKKAVTVPDY
+1957 
-1969 PSSKGT
+1969 
-1975 PIVTVDNPST
+1975 
-1985 LPNGRTPGEYTV
+1985 
-1997 PVTVT
+1997 
-2002 YPDGTKDH
+2002 
-2010 VNVPVKVGDPD
+2010 
-2021 SGKYEPKV
+2021 
-2029 TPITKDFGTPT
+2029 
-2040 TADDVT
+2040 
-2046 KAVTVPDYP
+2046 
-2055 SSKGTPTVTVDNPS
+2055 PS

-2320 TVDNPSTLPDG
+2320 TVDNPSTLP
-2331 HTPGA
+2331 
-2336 HSVPVTVTY
+2336 
-2345 PDGSKTHVD
+2345 
-2354 VPVTVKEQPDKDK
+2354 
-2367 YEPSTKAIT
+2367 
-2376 KPFGTPTTAD
+2376 
-2386 EVKKAVTVPNYP
+2386 
-2398 SDKPAPKVSVDDP
+2398 
-2411 STLPNGK
+2411 NGK

-2443 KVGDPDSG
+2443 KVGNPDSG

-2463 FGTPTTADDVTKAVT
+2463 FGTPTT
-2478 VPNYPSDKP
+2478 
-2487 APKVSVDD
+2487 
-2495 PSTLPNGKTPGTYT
+2495 
-2509 IPVTVTYPDGSKDHV
+2509 
-2524 NVTVKV
+2524 
-2530 GDPDS
+2530 
-2535 GKYEP
+2535 
-2540 KVTPVTK
+2540 
-2547 DFGTPTTTDDV
+2547 TDDV
-2558 TKAVTVPNY
+2558 T
-2567 PSDKPVPKVSVD
+2567 
-2579 DPSTLPNGKTPGT
+2579 
-2592 YTIPVTVTY
+2592 
-2601 PDGSKDHVNVTVKVG
+2601 
-2616 DPDSGKYEPKVTPI
+2616 
-2630 TKDFGTPTTADDV
+2630 
-2643 IKAVT
+2643 KAVT

>member
-1 MKSKSNKNLGLS
+1 M
-13 PIKQNKYS
+13 
-21 IRKFK
+21 
-26 LGAASVT
+26 
-33 VASLLIFGT
+33 
-42 AGVAKAAEVHGAD
+42 
-55 KAQQAEH
+55 
-62 VANVAKSD
+62 
-70 TAKAT
+70 
-75 EAPPAAS
+75 
-82 TQQNEV
+82 
-88 KTSEAPNTAKAVTD
+88 
-102 KEAITPTAAPKE
+102 
-114 DKVVSDKATTQDKK
+114 
-128 ETRGYKANNTEP
+128 
-140 QKGTNAIANTGKH
+140 
-153 DPRNGQAIP
+153 
-162 GYGTSSF
+162 
-169 RDGGNTVSIDGGKI
+169 
-183 TASGHVNVDDR
+183 
-194 VNTTT
+194 
-199 GISYDYTLNFK
+199 
-210 EGAFHE
+210 
-216 GDTFK
+216 
-221 IGIKELGEDTRLPK
+221 
-235 ELKADDGTTFA
+235 
-246 IRDSYKSLYNNPNTN
+246 
-261 QIPFFSQRNP
+261 
-271 GTIDEKRS
+271 
-279 WHLQS
+279 
-284 RGTFLEGVYKFTKEV
+284 
-299 EKLKNLHFSFSNK
+299 
-312 DGLRF
+312 
-317 PEVTKDKRV
+317 
-326 TGAILVNDQVIA
+326 
-338 SKDYTVVGQAISP
+338 
-351 APVNLNKAVIDTSGD
+351 
-366 INIDKDGTVKSKWE
+366 
-380 NLRLNTNGKTF
+380 
-391 TTNTTFTVTLPD
+391 
-403 TGMNSFEKV
+403 
-412 GDFNETGVMI
+412 
-422 VEVASNASNSVAN
+422 
-435 ENDVV
+435 
-440 LKAPKEDPSRIAK
+440 
-453 VRVESVQPNKLVF
+453 
-466 KLVSGQLDPNKV
+466 
-478 YVFLLKNMGVERKVN
+478 
-493 STTLNYLSPDKSSI
+493 
-507 SEQGATFEVTK
+507 
-518 DGQRLTDTY
+518 
-527 TTTAGVNWNVV
+527 
-538 GDRTKLNTG
+538 
-547 ASLAFYD
+547 
-554 VTSRYIDGS
+554 
-563 GNLLISADPAVEHG
+563 
-577 LASVDEFNTH
+577 
-587 NPQPNFNEA
+587 
-596 QVGNPDNSH
+596 
-605 ATITTTNGS
+605 
-614 NKKVTDI
+614 
-621 TPPYLI
+621 
-627 KKDGK
+627 
-632 YYVFNQYLTKSN
+632 
-644 YYQNTRTSGTIEHS
+644 
-658 PVNVVAQYANAKFG
+658 
-672 TVSVGYEIKDSNEK
+672 
-686 LKADEVIRDGSAQLT
+686 
-701 NIVGNQYT
+701 
-709 VPSDK
+709 
-714 VPNTIEKDGILYV
+714 
-727 LSKVPA
+727 
-733 DAPSNATG
+733 
-741 QIAETPTRVVYKY
+741 
-754 TNAYVSVTPE
+754 
-764 NPGHPGQ
+764 
-771 PIDPN
+771 
-776 NPSIVWPRYTDLASL
+776 
-791 TKSVTRT
+791 
-798 IKYVDAEN
+798 
-806 TSKVLHAPVIQT
+806 
-818 VKFTRTPIVNVVNGR
+818 
-833 IVGYDEDGNGTID
+833 
-846 TTSAE
+846 
-851 NAWVPENSGATT
+851 
-863 WPEQTSPKANELT
+863 
-876 EQGYHETTTP
+876 
-886 SVAAVSVNASTIST
+886 
-900 EVLVKYQRQDKEK
+900 
-913 YEPTP
+913 
-918 GQINHDYGT
+918 
-927 PTTADEVKNSVKVP
+927 
-941 GYPTSVGI
+941 
-949 PTITVDN
+949 
-956 PNQIP
+956 
-961 NGQTPG
+961 
-967 TVVIPVT
+967 
-974 VTYPDGSKDKTT
+974 
-986 VTVVT
+986 
-991 GNPLKDAY
+991 
-999 EPSTKPINKP
+999 
-1009 FGTPTTA
+1009 
-1016 DEVKKAVTVP
+1016 
-1026 DYPSSKG
+1026 
-1033 TPEVTIDDQS
+1033 
-1043 KIPNGQTPGTYTVP
+1043 
-1057 VTVTYPD
+1057 
-1064 GSKDHANV
+1064 
-1072 TVNVGNPENSTYEPH
+1072 
-1087 VTPIN
+1087 
-1092 KPFGTPTTADEVK
+1092 
-1105 KAVTVPDY
+1105 
-1113 PSSKGTP
+1113 
-1120 EVTIDDQSKIPNG
+1120 
-1133 QTPGT
+1133 
-1138 HNVPV
+1138 

-1190 KAVIVPDYPSSK
+1190 KAVI
-1202 GTPTVTV
+1202 
-1209 DNPSTLPNGQT
+1209 
-1220 PGTYTVPAT
+1220 
-1229 VTYPDGSKD
+1229 
-1238 HVNVPVTVKEQPDKD
+1238 
-1253 KYEPKV
+1253 
-1259 TPITKGFGKPTTAD
+1259 
-1273 EVKKAVTVPD
+1273 VPD

-1934 PDKDKYEPK
+1934 PD
-1943 VTPVTKDFGTPTTA
+1943 
-1957 DEVKKAVTVPDY
+1957 
-1969 PSSKGT
+1969 
-1975 PIVTVDNPST
+1975 
-1985 LPNGRTPGEYTV
+1985 R
-1997 PVTVT
+1997 
-2002 YPDGTKDH
+2002 
-2010 VNVPVKVGDPD
+2010 
-2021 SGKYEPKV
+2021 
-2029 TPITKDFGTPT
+2029 
-2040 TADDVT
+2040 
-2046 KAVTVPDYP
+2046 
-2055 SSKGTPTVTVDNPS
+2055 
-2069 TLPNGQ
+2069 
-2075 TPGTYTV
+2075 
-2082 PATVTYPDGSK
+2082 
-2093 DHVNV
+2093 
-2098 PVTVKEQ
+2098 
-2105 PDKDKYEPKVTPVT
+2105 DKYEPKVTPVT

-2331 HTPGA
+2331 HTSGA

-2418 TPGEYTVP
+2418 TPGTYTIP

-2463 FGTPTTADDVTKAVT
+2463 FGTPTTTDDVTKAVT

-2540 KVTPVTK
+2540 KVTPITK

-2567 PSDKPVPKVSVD
+2567 PSDKPAPKVSVD

>member
-75 EAPPAAS
+75 EATPAAS

-900 EVLVKYQRQDKEK
+900 EVLVKYQHQDKEK

-999 EPSTKPINKP
+999 EPSTK
-1009 FGTPTTA
+1009 
-1016 DEVKKAVTVP
+1016 
-1026 DYPSSKG
+1026 
-1033 TPEVTIDDQS
+1033 
-1043 KIPNGQTPGTYTVP
+1043 
-1057 VTVTYPD
+1057 
-1064 GSKDHANV
+1064 
-1072 TVNVGNPENSTYEPH
+1072 
-1087 VTPIN
+1087 PIN

-1259 TPITKGFGKPTTAD
+1259 TPITKGFGTPTTAD

-1283 YPSSKGTPTVTVDNP
+1283 YPSSKGTPT
-1298 STLPNGQTPG
+1298 
-1308 THNVPVTVTY
+1308 
-1318 PDGTKDHVN
+1318 
-1327 VPVTVGDPDSSR
+1327 
-1339 HEPKVTPITKDF
+1339 
-1351 GTPTTTDDVTKAV
+1351 
-1364 TVPDYPSSKGT
+1364 
-1375 PVVTVDNPSTLPNGQ
+1375 VTVDNPSTLPNGQ

-1544 KGTPVVTVDNPS
+1544 KGTP
-1556 TLPNGQ
+1556 
-1562 TPGTFTVPATVTYP
+1562 
-1576 DGTKDHVDVPVTV
+1576 
-1589 KEQPD
+1589 
-1594 KDKYEPTTKPI
+1594 
-1605 TKSFGTPTTADEVQ
+1605 
-1619 KAVTVPGFPS
+1619 
-1629 SKGTPV
+1629 
-1635 VTVDNPSTLPNG
+1635 
-1647 QTPGTYTV
+1647 
-1655 PVTVT
+1655 
-1660 YPDGTKD
+1660 
-1667 HTNVTVNV
+1667 
-1675 GDPDSGKY
+1675 
-1683 EPKVTPITKDFGT
+1683 
-1696 PTTTDDV
+1696 
-1703 TKAVTVPNYPSDKPA
+1703 
-1718 PKVSV
+1718 
-1723 DDPSTLPNG
+1723 
-1732 KTPGEYT
+1732 
-1739 VPVTVTYPDGTKDH
+1739 
-1753 VNVPVK
+1753 
-1759 VGNPDSSKY
+1759 
-1768 EPKVTPITK
+1768 
-1777 DFGTPTTA
+1777 
-1785 DEVKKAV
+1785 
-1792 TVPDYP
+1792 
-1798 SSKGT
+1798 
-1803 PVVTIDNPSTL
+1803 
-1814 PNGQTPG
+1814 
-1821 TFTVPATVT
+1821 
-1830 YPDGSK
+1830 
-1836 THVDVPVTVKEQPDK
+1836 
-1851 DKYEPKV
+1851 
-1858 TPVTKDF
+1858 
-1865 GTPTTADDVTK
+1865 
-1876 AVTVPDYPSSKGTP
+1876 
-1890 TVTVDNPS
+1890 
-1898 TLPNGQTPGTFTVP
+1898 
-1912 ATVTYPD
+1912 
-1919 GTKDHVDVPVTVKEQ
+1919 
-1934 PDKDKYEPK
+1934 
-1943 VTPVTKDFGTPTTA
+1943 
-1957 DEVKKAVTVPDY
+1957 
-1969 PSSKGT
+1969 
-1975 PIVTVDNPST
+1975 
-1985 LPNGRTPGEYTV
+1985 
-1997 PVTVT
+1997 
-2002 YPDGTKDH
+2002 
-2010 VNVPVKVGDPD
+2010 
-2021 SGKYEPKV
+2021 
-2029 TPITKDFGTPT
+2029 
-2040 TADDVT
+2040 
-2046 KAVTVPDYP
+2046 
-2055 SSKGTPTVTVDNPS
+2055 
-2069 TLPNGQ
+2069 
-2075 TPGTYTV
+2075 
-2082 PATVTYPDGSK
+2082 
-2093 DHVNV
+2093 
-2098 PVTVKEQ
+2098 
-2105 PDKDKYEPKVTPVT
+2105 
-2119 KDFGTPTTAD
+2119 
-2129 DVTKAVTVPD
+2129 
-2139 YPSSKGTPKVSVDN
+2139 
-2153 PSTLP
+2153 
-2158 NGQTPGTYTVPVTV
+2158 
-2172 TYPDG
+2172 
-2177 TKDHVD
+2177 
-2183 VPVTVK
+2183 
-2189 EQPDKDK
+2189 
-2196 YEPST
+2196 
-2201 KAITKPFG
+2201 
-2209 TPTTADEVK
+2209 
-2218 KAVTVPNYPS
+2218 
-2228 NKPTPE
+2228 
-2234 VSVDDSSKIPD
+2234 
-2245 GNTTGTFTVPVTV
+2245 
-2258 TYPDGTKDHTNVT
+2258 
-2271 VNVGNPDSGNYPPK
+2271 
-2285 VTPITKDFGTPTT
+2285 
-2298 ADDVTKAVTV
+2298 
-2308 PDYPSSKGTPTV
+2308 TV

-2398 SDKPAPKVSVDDP
+2398 SDKPA
-2411 STLPNGK
+2411 
-2418 TPGEYTVP
+2418 
-2426 VTVTYP
+2426 
-2432 DGSKDHVNVTV
+2432 
-2443 KVGDPDSG
+2443 
-2451 KYEPKV
+2451 
-2457 TPITKD
+2457 
-2463 FGTPTTADDVTKAVT
+2463 
-2478 VPNYPSDKP
+2478 
-2487 APKVSVDD
+2487 
-2495 PSTLPNGKTPGTYT
+2495 
-2509 IPVTVTYPDGSKDHV
+2509 
-2524 NVTVKV
+2524 
-2530 GDPDS
+2530 
-2535 GKYEP
+2535 
-2540 KVTPVTK
+2540 
-2547 DFGTPTTTDDV
+2547 
-2558 TKAVTVPNY
+2558 
-2567 PSDKPVPKVSVD
+2567 PKVSVD

>member
-1 MKSKSNKNLGLS
+1 
-13 PIKQNKYS
+13 
-21 IRKFK
+21 
-26 LGAASVT
+26 
-33 VASLLIFGT
+33 
-42 AGVAKAAEVHGAD
+42 
-55 KAQQAEH
+55 
-62 VANVAKSD
+62 
-70 TAKAT
+70 
-75 EAPPAAS
+75 
-82 TQQNEV
+82 
-88 KTSEAPNTAKAVTD
+88 
-102 KEAITPTAAPKE
+102 
-114 DKVVSDKATTQDKK
+114 
-128 ETRGYKANNTEP
+128 
-140 QKGTNAIANTGKH
+140 
-153 DPRNGQAIP
+153 
-162 GYGTSSF
+162 
-169 RDGGNTVSIDGGKI
+169 
-183 TASGHVNVDDR
+183 
-194 VNTTT
+194 
-199 GISYDYTLNFK
+199 
-210 EGAFHE
+210 
-216 GDTFK
+216 
-221 IGIKELGEDTRLPK
+221 
-235 ELKADDGTTFA
+235 
-246 IRDSYKSLYNNPNTN
+246 
-261 QIPFFSQRNP
+261 
-271 GTIDEKRS
+271 
-279 WHLQS
+279 
-284 RGTFLEGVYKFTKEV
+284 
-299 EKLKNLHFSFSNK
+299 
-312 DGLRF
+312 
-317 PEVTKDKRV
+317 
-326 TGAILVNDQVIA
+326 
-338 SKDYTVVGQAISP
+338 
-351 APVNLNKAVIDTSGD
+351 
-366 INIDKDGTVKSKWE
+366 
-380 NLRLNTNGKTF
+380 
-391 TTNTTFTVTLPD
+391 
-403 TGMNSFEKV
+403 
-412 GDFNETGVMI
+412 
-422 VEVASNASNSVAN
+422 
-435 ENDVV
+435 
-440 LKAPKEDPSRIAK
+440 
-453 VRVESVQPNKLVF
+453 
-466 KLVSGQLDPNKV
+466 
-478 YVFLLKNMGVERKVN
+478 
-493 STTLNYLSPDKSSI
+493 
-507 SEQGATFEVTK
+507 
-518 DGQRLTDTY
+518 
-527 TTTAGVNWNVV
+527 
-538 GDRTKLNTG
+538 
-547 ASLAFYD
+547 
-554 VTSRYIDGS
+554 
-563 GNLLISADPAVEHG
+563 
-577 LASVDEFNTH
+577 
-587 NPQPNFNEA
+587 
-596 QVGNPDNSH
+596 
-605 ATITTTNGS
+605 
-614 NKKVTDI
+614 
-621 TPPYLI
+621 
-627 KKDGK
+627 
-632 YYVFNQYLTKSN
+632 
-644 YYQNTRTSGTIEHS
+644 
-658 PVNVVAQYANAKFG
+658 
-672 TVSVGYEIKDSNEK
+672 
-686 LKADEVIRDGSAQLT
+686 
-701 NIVGNQYT
+701 
-709 VPSDK
+709 
-714 VPNTIEKDGILYV
+714 
-727 LSKVPA
+727 
-733 DAPSNATG
+733 
-741 QIAETPTRVVYKY
+741 
-754 TNAYVSVTPE
+754 
-764 NPGHPGQ
+764 
-771 PIDPN
+771 
-776 NPSIVWPRYTDLASL
+776 
-791 TKSVTRT
+791 
-798 IKYVDAEN
+798 
-806 TSKVLHAPVIQT
+806 
-818 VKFTRTPIVNVVNGR
+818 
-833 IVGYDEDGNGTID
+833 
-846 TTSAE
+846 
-851 NAWVPENSGATT
+851 
-863 WPEQTSPKANELT
+863 
-876 EQGYHETTTP
+876 
-886 SVAAVSVNASTIST
+886 
-900 EVLVKYQRQDKEK
+900 
-913 YEPTP
+913 
-918 GQINHDYGT
+918 
-927 PTTADEVKNSVKVP
+927 
-941 GYPTSVGI
+941 
-949 PTITVDN
+949 
-956 PNQIP
+956 
-961 NGQTPG
+961 
-967 TVVIPVT
+967 
-974 VTYPDGSKDKTT
+974 
-986 VTVVT
+986 
-991 GNPLKDAY
+991 
-999 EPSTKPINKP
+999 
-1009 FGTPTTA
+1009 
-1016 DEVKKAVTVP
+1016 VP

-1162 DPDSSRHE
+1162 DPDSSRH
-1170 PKVTPITK
+1170 
-1178 DFGTPTTADDVT
+1178 
-1190 KAVIVPDYPSSK
+1190 
-1202 GTPTVTV
+1202 
-1209 DNPSTLPNGQT
+1209 
-1220 PGTYTVPAT
+1220 
-1229 VTYPDGSKD
+1229 
-1238 HVNVPVTVKEQPDKD
+1238 
-1253 KYEPKV
+1253 
-1259 TPITKGFGKPTTAD
+1259 
-1273 EVKKAVTVPD
+1273 
-1283 YPSSKGTPTVTVDNP
+1283 
-1298 STLPNGQTPG
+1298 
-1308 THNVPVTVTY
+1308 
-1318 PDGTKDHVN
+1318 
-1327 VPVTVGDPDSSR
+1327 
-1339 HEPKVTPITKDF
+1339 
-1351 GTPTTTDDVTKAV
+1351 
-1364 TVPDYPSSKGT
+1364 
-1375 PVVTVDNPSTLPNGQ
+1375 
-1390 TPGTYTVPA
+1390 
-1399 TVTYPDGSKDHVN
+1399 
-1412 VPVTVKEQPD
+1412 
-1422 KDKYEPKVTPITKDF
+1422 EPKVTPITKDF

-1739 VPVTVTYPDGTKDH
+1739 VPATVTYPDGTKDH

-1785 DEVKKAV
+1785 DEVQKAV

-1803 PVVTIDNPSTL
+1803 PVVTVDNPSTL

-1821 TFTVPATVT
+1821 THNVPVTVT

-1890 TVTVDNPS
+1890 VVTVDNPS
-1898 TLPNGQTPGTFTVP
+1898 TLPDGRTPGTYTVP

-1919 GTKDHVDVPVTVKEQ
+1919 GTKDHVD
-1934 PDKDKYEPK
+1934 
-1943 VTPVTKDFGTPTTA
+1943 
-1957 DEVKKAVTVPDY
+1957 
-1969 PSSKGT
+1969 
-1975 PIVTVDNPST
+1975 
-1985 LPNGRTPGEYTV
+1985 
-1997 PVTVT
+1997 
-2002 YPDGTKDH
+2002 
-2010 VNVPVKVGDPD
+2010 
-2021 SGKYEPKV
+2021 
-2029 TPITKDFGTPT
+2029 
-2040 TADDVT
+2040 
-2046 KAVTVPDYP
+2046 
-2055 SSKGTPTVTVDNPS
+2055 
-2069 TLPNGQ
+2069 
-2075 TPGTYTV
+2075 
-2082 PATVTYPDGSK
+2082 
-2093 DHVNV
+2093 V

-2139 YPSSKGTPKVSVDN
+2139 YPSSKGTPIVTVDN

-2158 NGQTPGTYTVPVTV
+2158 NGKTPGEYTVPVTV

-2209 TPTTADEVK
+2209 TSTTADEVK

-2463 FGTPTTADDVTKAVT
+2463 FGTPTTTDDVTKAVT

-2487 APKVSVDD
+2487 A
-2495 PSTLPNGKTPGTYT
+2495 
-2509 IPVTVTYPDGSKDHV
+2509 
-2524 NVTVKV
+2524 
-2530 GDPDS
+2530 
-2535 GKYEP
+2535 
-2540 KVTPVTK
+2540 
-2547 DFGTPTTTDDV
+2547 
-2558 TKAVTVPNY
+2558 
-2567 PSDKPVPKVSVD
+2567 PKVSVD

>member
-75 EAPPAAS
+75 EVPPAAS
-82 TQQNEV
+82 AQQNEV

-851 NAWVPENSGATT
+851 NAWVPENSEATT

-941 GYPTSVGI
+941 GYPTSVGT

-1043 KIPNGQTPGTYTVP
+1043 KIPNGQTPGTY
-1057 VTVTYPD
+1057 
-1064 GSKDHANV
+1064 
-1072 TVNVGNPENSTYEPH
+1072 
-1087 VTPIN
+1087 
-1092 KPFGTPTTADEVK
+1092 
-1105 KAVTVPDY
+1105 
-1113 PSSKGTP
+1113 
-1120 EVTIDDQSKIPNG
+1120 
-1133 QTPGT
+1133 
-1138 HNVPV
+1138 
-1143 TVTYPDGSKDHVN
+1143 
-1156 VPVNVG
+1156 
-1162 DPDSSRHE
+1162 
-1170 PKVTPITK
+1170 
-1178 DFGTPTTADDVT
+1178 
-1190 KAVIVPDYPSSK
+1190 
-1202 GTPTVTV
+1202 
-1209 DNPSTLPNGQT
+1209 
-1220 PGTYTVPAT
+1220 
-1229 VTYPDGSKD
+1229 
-1238 HVNVPVTVKEQPDKD
+1238 
-1253 KYEPKV
+1253 
-1259 TPITKGFGKPTTAD
+1259 
-1273 EVKKAVTVPD
+1273 
-1283 YPSSKGTPTVTVDNP
+1283 
-1298 STLPNGQTPG
+1298 
-1308 THNVPVTVTY
+1308 
-1318 PDGTKDHVN
+1318 
-1327 VPVTVGDPDSSR
+1327 
-1339 HEPKVTPITKDF
+1339 
-1351 GTPTTTDDVTKAV
+1351 
-1364 TVPDYPSSKGT
+1364 
-1375 PVVTVDNPSTLPNGQ
+1375 
-1390 TPGTYTVPA
+1390 
-1399 TVTYPDGSKDHVN
+1399 
-1412 VPVTVKEQPD
+1412 
-1422 KDKYEPKVTPITKDF
+1422 
-1437 GTPTTADEVKKAVT
+1437 
-1451 VPDYPSS
+1451 
-1458 KGTPVVTVDNP
+1458 
-1469 NTLPDGQTPGTHNV
+1469 
-1483 PVTVTYPDGTKD
+1483 
-1495 HVDVP
+1495 
-1500 VTVKEQPDKDKYEP
+1500 
-1514 KVTPVT
+1514 
-1520 KDFGTPTTA
+1520 
-1529 DEVKKAVTVPDYPSS
+1529 
-1544 KGTPVVTVDNPS
+1544 
-1556 TLPNGQ
+1556 
-1562 TPGTFTVPATVTYP
+1562 
-1576 DGTKDHVDVPVTV
+1576 
-1589 KEQPD
+1589 
-1594 KDKYEPTTKPI
+1594 
-1605 TKSFGTPTTADEVQ
+1605 
-1619 KAVTVPGFPS
+1619 
-1629 SKGTPV
+1629 
-1635 VTVDNPSTLPNG
+1635 
-1647 QTPGTYTV
+1647 
-1655 PVTVT
+1655 
-1660 YPDGTKD
+1660 
-1667 HTNVTVNV
+1667 
-1675 GDPDSGKY
+1675 
-1683 EPKVTPITKDFGT
+1683 
-1696 PTTTDDV
+1696 
-1703 TKAVTVPNYPSDKPA
+1703 
-1718 PKVSV
+1718 
-1723 DDPSTLPNG
+1723 
-1732 KTPGEYT
+1732 
-1739 VPVTVTYPDGTKDH
+1739 
-1753 VNVPVK
+1753 
-1759 VGNPDSSKY
+1759 
-1768 EPKVTPITK
+1768 
-1777 DFGTPTTA
+1777 
-1785 DEVKKAV
+1785 
-1792 TVPDYP
+1792 
-1798 SSKGT
+1798 
-1803 PVVTIDNPSTL
+1803 
-1814 PNGQTPG
+1814 
-1821 TFTVPATVT
+1821 
-1830 YPDGSK
+1830 
-1836 THVDVPVTVKEQPDK
+1836 
-1851 DKYEPKV
+1851 
-1858 TPVTKDF
+1858 
-1865 GTPTTADDVTK
+1865 
-1876 AVTVPDYPSSKGTP
+1876 
-1890 TVTVDNPS
+1890 
-1898 TLPNGQTPGTFTVP
+1898 
-1912 ATVTYPD
+1912 
-1919 GTKDHVDVPVTVKEQ
+1919 
-1934 PDKDKYEPK
+1934 
-1943 VTPVTKDFGTPTTA
+1943 
-1957 DEVKKAVTVPDY
+1957 
-1969 PSSKGT
+1969 
-1975 PIVTVDNPST
+1975 
-1985 LPNGRTPGEYTV
+1985 
-1997 PVTVT
+1997 
-2002 YPDGTKDH
+2002 
-2010 VNVPVKVGDPD
+2010 
-2021 SGKYEPKV
+2021 
-2029 TPITKDFGTPT
+2029 
-2040 TADDVT
+2040 
-2046 KAVTVPDYP
+2046 
-2055 SSKGTPTVTVDNPS
+2055 
-2069 TLPNGQ
+2069 
-2075 TPGTYTV
+2075 
-2082 PATVTYPDGSK
+2082 
-2093 DHVNV
+2093 
-2098 PVTVKEQ
+2098 
-2105 PDKDKYEPKVTPVT
+2105 
-2119 KDFGTPTTAD
+2119 
-2129 DVTKAVTVPD
+2129 
-2139 YPSSKGTPKVSVDN
+2139 
-2153 PSTLP
+2153 
-2158 NGQTPGTYTVPVTV
+2158 
-2172 TYPDG
+2172 
-2177 TKDHVD
+2177 
-2183 VPVTVK
+2183 
-2189 EQPDKDK
+2189 
-2196 YEPST
+2196 
-2201 KAITKPFG
+2201 
-2209 TPTTADEVK
+2209 
-2218 KAVTVPNYPS
+2218 
-2228 NKPTPE
+2228 
-2234 VSVDDSSKIPD
+2234 
-2245 GNTTGTFTVPVTV
+2245 TVPVTV

-2398 SDKPAPKVSVDDP
+2398 SDKPAPKVSVDNPSTLPNGKTPGEYTVPVTVTYPDGSKDHVNVTVKVGDPDSGKYEPKVTPITKDFGTPTTADDVTKAVTVPNYPSDKPAPKVSVDDP

-2495 PSTLPNGKTPGTYT
+2495 PSTLPNGKTPGEYT
-2509 IPVTVTYPDGSKDHV
+2509 V
-2524 NVTVKV
+2524 
-2530 GDPDS
+2530 
-2535 GKYEP
+2535 
-2540 KVTPVTK
+2540 
-2547 DFGTPTTTDDV
+2547 
-2558 TKAVTVPNY
+2558 
-2567 PSDKPVPKVSVD
+2567 
-2579 DPSTLPNGKTPGT
+2579 
-2592 YTIPVTVTY
+2592 PVTVTY

-2643 IKAVT
+2643 TKAVTVPNYPSDKPAPKVSVDDPSTLPNGKTPGEYTVPVTVTYPDGSKDHVNVTVKVGDPDSGKYEPKVTPITKDFGTPTTADDVTKAVT

-2713 PNEPV
+2713 PSEPV

>member
-927 PTTADEVKNSVKVP
+927 PTTPDEVKNSVKVP
-941 GYPTSVGI
+941 GYPTSVGT

-999 EPSTKPINKP
+999 EPSTK
-1009 FGTPTTA
+1009 
-1016 DEVKKAVTVP
+1016 
-1026 DYPSSKG
+1026 
-1033 TPEVTIDDQS
+1033 
-1043 KIPNGQTPGTYTVP
+1043 
-1057 VTVTYPD
+1057 
-1064 GSKDHANV
+1064 
-1072 TVNVGNPENSTYEPH
+1072 
-1087 VTPIN
+1087 PIN

-1259 TPITKGFGKPTTAD
+1259 TP
-1273 EVKKAVTVPD
+1273 
-1283 YPSSKGTPTVTVDNP
+1283 
-1298 STLPNGQTPG
+1298 
-1308 THNVPVTVTY
+1308 
-1318 PDGTKDHVN
+1318 
-1327 VPVTVGDPDSSR
+1327 
-1339 HEPKVTPITKDF
+1339 
-1351 GTPTTTDDVTKAV
+1351 
-1364 TVPDYPSSKGT
+1364 
-1375 PVVTVDNPSTLPNGQ
+1375 
-1390 TPGTYTVPA
+1390 
-1399 TVTYPDGSKDHVN
+1399 
-1412 VPVTVKEQPD
+1412 
-1422 KDKYEPKVTPITKDF
+1422 
-1437 GTPTTADEVKKAVT
+1437 
-1451 VPDYPSS
+1451 
-1458 KGTPVVTVDNP
+1458 
-1469 NTLPDGQTPGTHNV
+1469 
-1483 PVTVTYPDGTKD
+1483 
-1495 HVDVP
+1495 
-1500 VTVKEQPDKDKYEP
+1500 
-1514 KVTPVT
+1514 VT

-1667 HTNVTVNV
+1667 HVNV
-1675 GDPDSGKY
+1675 PVKVGNPDSSKY

-1723 DDPSTLPNG
+1723 DD
-1732 KTPGEYT
+1732 
-1739 VPVTVTYPDGTKDH
+1739 
-1753 VNVPVK
+1753 
-1759 VGNPDSSKY
+1759 
-1768 EPKVTPITK
+1768 
-1777 DFGTPTTA
+1777 
-1785 DEVKKAV
+1785 
-1792 TVPDYP
+1792 
-1798 SSKGT
+1798 
-1803 PVVTIDNPSTL
+1803 
-1814 PNGQTPG
+1814 
-1821 TFTVPATVT
+1821 
-1830 YPDGSK
+1830 
-1836 THVDVPVTVKEQPDK
+1836 
-1851 DKYEPKV
+1851 
-1858 TPVTKDF
+1858 
-1865 GTPTTADDVTK
+1865 
-1876 AVTVPDYPSSKGTP
+1876 
-1890 TVTVDNPS
+1890 
-1898 TLPNGQTPGTFTVP
+1898 
-1912 ATVTYPD
+1912 
-1919 GTKDHVDVPVTVKEQ
+1919 
-1934 PDKDKYEPK
+1934 
-1943 VTPVTKDFGTPTTA
+1943 
-1957 DEVKKAVTVPDY
+1957 
-1969 PSSKGT
+1969 
-1975 PIVTVDNPST
+1975 
-1985 LPNGRTPGEYTV
+1985 
-1997 PVTVT
+1997 
-2002 YPDGTKDH
+2002 
-2010 VNVPVKVGDPD
+2010 
-2021 SGKYEPKV
+2021 
-2029 TPITKDFGTPT
+2029 
-2040 TADDVT
+2040 
-2046 KAVTVPDYP
+2046 
-2055 SSKGTPTVTVDNPS
+2055 PS

-2139 YPSSKGTPKVSVDN
+2139 YPSSKGTP
-2153 PSTLP
+2153 
-2158 NGQTPGTYTVPVTV
+2158 
-2172 TYPDG
+2172 
-2177 TKDHVD
+2177 
-2183 VPVTVK
+2183 
-2189 EQPDKDK
+2189 
-2196 YEPST
+2196 
-2201 KAITKPFG
+2201 
-2209 TPTTADEVK
+2209 
-2218 KAVTVPNYPS
+2218 
-2228 NKPTPE
+2228 
-2234 VSVDDSSKIPD
+2234 
-2245 GNTTGTFTVPVTV
+2245 
-2258 TYPDGTKDHTNVT
+2258 
-2271 VNVGNPDSGNYPPK
+2271 
-2285 VTPITKDFGTPTT
+2285 
-2298 ADDVTKAVTV
+2298 
-2308 PDYPSSKGTPTV
+2308 TV
-2320 TVDNPSTLPDG
+2320 TVDN
-2331 HTPGA
+2331 
-2336 HSVPVTVTY
+2336 
-2345 PDGSKTHVD
+2345 
-2354 VPVTVKEQPDKDK
+2354 
-2367 YEPSTKAIT
+2367 
-2376 KPFGTPTTAD
+2376 
-2386 EVKKAVTVPNYP
+2386 
-2398 SDKPAPKVSVDDP
+2398 P

-2443 KVGDPDSG
+2443 KVGNPDSG

-2463 FGTPTTADDVTKAVT
+2463 FGTPTT
-2478 VPNYPSDKP
+2478 
-2487 APKVSVDD
+2487 
-2495 PSTLPNGKTPGTYT
+2495 
-2509 IPVTVTYPDGSKDHV
+2509 
-2524 NVTVKV
+2524 
-2530 GDPDS
+2530 
-2535 GKYEP
+2535 
-2540 KVTPVTK
+2540 
-2547 DFGTPTTTDDV
+2547 TDDV
-2558 TKAVTVPNY
+2558 T
-2567 PSDKPVPKVSVD
+2567 
-2579 DPSTLPNGKTPGT
+2579 
-2592 YTIPVTVTY
+2592 
-2601 PDGSKDHVNVTVKVG
+2601 
-2616 DPDSGKYEPKVTPI
+2616 
-2630 TKDFGTPTTADDV
+2630 
-2643 IKAVT
+2643 KAVT

>member
-210 EGAFHE
+210 EGVFHE

-614 NKKVTDI
+614 NKKITDI

-941 GYPTSVGI
+941 GYPTSVGT

-1229 VTYPDGSKD
+1229 VIYPDGSKD

-1259 TPITKGFGKPTTAD
+1259 TPITKGFGTPTTAD

-1339 HEPKVTPITKDF
+1339 HEPKVTPVTKDF

-1375 PVVTVDNPSTLPNGQ
+1375 SVVTVDNPSTLPNGQ

-1399 TVTYPDGSKDHVN
+1399 TVTYPDGS
-1412 VPVTVKEQPD
+1412 
-1422 KDKYEPKVTPITKDF
+1422 
-1437 GTPTTADEVKKAVT
+1437 
-1451 VPDYPSS
+1451 
-1458 KGTPVVTVDNP
+1458 
-1469 NTLPDGQTPGTHNV
+1469 
-1483 PVTVTYPDGTKD
+1483 KD

-1803 PVVTIDNPSTL
+1803 PVVTIDN
-1814 PNGQTPG
+1814 
-1821 TFTVPATVT
+1821 
-1830 YPDGSK
+1830 
-1836 THVDVPVTVKEQPDK
+1836 
-1851 DKYEPKV
+1851 
-1858 TPVTKDF
+1858 
-1865 GTPTTADDVTK
+1865 
-1876 AVTVPDYPSSKGTP
+1876 
-1890 TVTVDNPS
+1890 
-1898 TLPNGQTPGTFTVP
+1898 
-1912 ATVTYPD
+1912 
-1919 GTKDHVDVPVTVKEQ
+1919 
-1934 PDKDKYEPK
+1934 
-1943 VTPVTKDFGTPTTA
+1943 
-1957 DEVKKAVTVPDY
+1957 
-1969 PSSKGT
+1969 
-1975 PIVTVDNPST
+1975 
-1985 LPNGRTPGEYTV
+1985 
-1997 PVTVT
+1997 
-2002 YPDGTKDH
+2002 
-2010 VNVPVKVGDPD
+2010 
-2021 SGKYEPKV
+2021 
-2029 TPITKDFGTPT
+2029 
-2040 TADDVT
+2040 
-2046 KAVTVPDYP
+2046 
-2055 SSKGTPTVTVDNPS
+2055 
-2069 TLPNGQ
+2069 
-2075 TPGTYTV
+2075 
-2082 PATVTYPDGSK
+2082 
-2093 DHVNV
+2093 
-2098 PVTVKEQ
+2098 
-2105 PDKDKYEPKVTPVT
+2105 
-2119 KDFGTPTTAD
+2119 
-2129 DVTKAVTVPD
+2129 
-2139 YPSSKGTPKVSVDN
+2139 
-2153 PSTLP
+2153 
-2158 NGQTPGTYTVPVTV
+2158 
-2172 TYPDG
+2172 
-2177 TKDHVD
+2177 
-2183 VPVTVK
+2183 
-2189 EQPDKDK
+2189 
-2196 YEPST
+2196 
-2201 KAITKPFG
+2201 
-2209 TPTTADEVK
+2209 
-2218 KAVTVPNYPS
+2218 
-2228 NKPTPE
+2228 
-2234 VSVDDSSKIPD
+2234 
-2245 GNTTGTFTVPVTV
+2245 
-2258 TYPDGTKDHTNVT
+2258 
-2271 VNVGNPDSGNYPPK
+2271 
-2285 VTPITKDFGTPTT
+2285 
-2298 ADDVTKAVTV
+2298 
-2308 PDYPSSKGTPTV
+2308 
-2320 TVDNPSTLPDG
+2320 
-2331 HTPGA
+2331 
-2336 HSVPVTVTY
+2336 
-2345 PDGSKTHVD
+2345 
-2354 VPVTVKEQPDKDK
+2354 
-2367 YEPSTKAIT
+2367 
-2376 KPFGTPTTAD
+2376 
-2386 EVKKAVTVPNYP
+2386 
-2398 SDKPAPKVSVDDP
+2398 
-2411 STLPNGK
+2411 
-2418 TPGEYTVP
+2418 
-2426 VTVTYP
+2426 
-2432 DGSKDHVNVTV
+2432 
-2443 KVGDPDSG
+2443 
-2451 KYEPKV
+2451 
-2457 TPITKD
+2457 
-2463 FGTPTTADDVTKAVT
+2463 
-2478 VPNYPSDKP
+2478 
-2487 APKVSVDD
+2487 
-2495 PSTLPNGKTPGTYT
+2495 
-2509 IPVTVTYPDGSKDHV
+2509 
-2524 NVTVKV
+2524 
-2530 GDPDS
+2530 
-2535 GKYEP
+2535 
-2540 KVTPVTK
+2540 
-2547 DFGTPTTTDDV
+2547 
-2558 TKAVTVPNY
+2558 
-2567 PSDKPVPKVSVD
+2567 
-2579 DPSTLPNGKTPGT
+2579 
-2592 YTIPVTVTY
+2592 
-2601 PDGSKDHVNVTVKVG
+2601 
-2616 DPDSGKYEPKVTPI
+2616 
-2630 TKDFGTPTTADDV
+2630 
-2643 IKAVT
+2643 
-2648 VPNYPSDKPAPKV
+2648 
-2661 TVDNPSTL
+2661 
-2669 PNGKTPGT
+2669 
-2677 VYVPVTVT
+2677 
-2685 YPDGSKDH
+2685 
-2693 VTVSV
+2693 
-2698 TTRPNKPSESVQPVQ
+2698 
-2713 PNEPV
+2713 
-2718 QPAKDATPLVD
+2718 
-2729 GNHVTVDTQNHA
+2729 
-2741 KTATNQSTLDNK
+2741 
-2753 HQAPAKASEQKSL
+2753 
-2766 PDTGQK
+2766 
-2772 ETTNTTLFA
+2772 
-2781 GLFAALATA
+2781 
-2790 MFVSRKRRKDNK
+2790 

>member
-75 EAPPAAS
+75 EATPAAS

-1259 TPITKGFGKPTTAD
+1259 TPITKGFGTPTTAD

-1283 YPSSKGTPTVTVDNP
+1283 YPSSKGTPT
-1298 STLPNGQTPG
+1298 
-1308 THNVPVTVTY
+1308 
-1318 PDGTKDHVN
+1318 
-1327 VPVTVGDPDSSR
+1327 
-1339 HEPKVTPITKDF
+1339 
-1351 GTPTTTDDVTKAV
+1351 
-1364 TVPDYPSSKGT
+1364 
-1375 PVVTVDNPSTLPNGQ
+1375 VTVDNPSTLPNGQ

-1483 PVTVTYPDGTKD
+1483 PV
-1495 HVDVP
+1495 
-1500 VTVKEQPDKDKYEP
+1500 
-1514 KVTPVT
+1514 
-1520 KDFGTPTTA
+1520 
-1529 DEVKKAVTVPDYPSS
+1529 
-1544 KGTPVVTVDNPS
+1544 
-1556 TLPNGQ
+1556 
-1562 TPGTFTVPATVTYP
+1562 TVTYP

-1739 VPVTVTYPDGTKDH
+1739 VPATVTYPDGTKDH

-1785 DEVKKAV
+1785 DEVQKAV

-1803 PVVTIDNPSTL
+1803 PVVTVDNPSTL

-1890 TVTVDNPS
+1890 VVTVDNPS
-1898 TLPNGQTPGTFTVP
+1898 TLPDGRTPGTYTVP

-1957 DEVKKAVTVPDY
+1957 DDVTKAVTVPDY

-1985 LPNGRTPGEYTV
+1985 LPNGKTPGEYTV

-2040 TADDVT
+2040 TTDDVT

-2082 PATVTYPDGSK
+2082 PATVTYPDGTK

-2209 TPTTADEVK
+2209 TSTTADEVK

-2540 KVTPVTK
+2540 KVTPITK
-2547 DFGTPTTTDDV
+2547 DFGTPTTT
-2558 TKAVTVPNY
+2558 
-2567 PSDKPVPKVSVD
+2567 
-2579 DPSTLPNGKTPGT
+2579 
-2592 YTIPVTVTY
+2592 
-2601 PDGSKDHVNVTVKVG
+2601 
-2616 DPDSGKYEPKVTPI
+2616 
-2630 TKDFGTPTTADDV
+2630 DDV

>member
-927 PTTADEVKNSVKVP
+927 PTTPDEVKNSVKVP
-941 GYPTSVGI
+941 GYPTSVGT

-999 EPSTKPINKP
+999 EPSTK
-1009 FGTPTTA
+1009 
-1016 DEVKKAVTVP
+1016 
-1026 DYPSSKG
+1026 
-1033 TPEVTIDDQS
+1033 
-1043 KIPNGQTPGTYTVP
+1043 
-1057 VTVTYPD
+1057 
-1064 GSKDHANV
+1064 
-1072 TVNVGNPENSTYEPH
+1072 
-1087 VTPIN
+1087 PIN

-1259 TPITKGFGKPTTAD
+1259 TP
-1273 EVKKAVTVPD
+1273 
-1283 YPSSKGTPTVTVDNP
+1283 
-1298 STLPNGQTPG
+1298 
-1308 THNVPVTVTY
+1308 
-1318 PDGTKDHVN
+1318 
-1327 VPVTVGDPDSSR
+1327 
-1339 HEPKVTPITKDF
+1339 
-1351 GTPTTTDDVTKAV
+1351 
-1364 TVPDYPSSKGT
+1364 
-1375 PVVTVDNPSTLPNGQ
+1375 
-1390 TPGTYTVPA
+1390 
-1399 TVTYPDGSKDHVN
+1399 
-1412 VPVTVKEQPD
+1412 
-1422 KDKYEPKVTPITKDF
+1422 
-1437 GTPTTADEVKKAVT
+1437 
-1451 VPDYPSS
+1451 
-1458 KGTPVVTVDNP
+1458 
-1469 NTLPDGQTPGTHNV
+1469 
-1483 PVTVTYPDGTKD
+1483 
-1495 HVDVP
+1495 
-1500 VTVKEQPDKDKYEP
+1500 
-1514 KVTPVT
+1514 VT

-1667 HTNVTVNV
+1667 HVNV
-1675 GDPDSGKY
+1675 PVKVGNPDSSKY

-1723 DDPSTLPNG
+1723 DD
-1732 KTPGEYT
+1732 
-1739 VPVTVTYPDGTKDH
+1739 
-1753 VNVPVK
+1753 
-1759 VGNPDSSKY
+1759 
-1768 EPKVTPITK
+1768 
-1777 DFGTPTTA
+1777 
-1785 DEVKKAV
+1785 
-1792 TVPDYP
+1792 
-1798 SSKGT
+1798 
-1803 PVVTIDNPSTL
+1803 
-1814 PNGQTPG
+1814 
-1821 TFTVPATVT
+1821 
-1830 YPDGSK
+1830 
-1836 THVDVPVTVKEQPDK
+1836 
-1851 DKYEPKV
+1851 
-1858 TPVTKDF
+1858 
-1865 GTPTTADDVTK
+1865 
-1876 AVTVPDYPSSKGTP
+1876 
-1890 TVTVDNPS
+1890 
-1898 TLPNGQTPGTFTVP
+1898 
-1912 ATVTYPD
+1912 
-1919 GTKDHVDVPVTVKEQ
+1919 
-1934 PDKDKYEPK
+1934 
-1943 VTPVTKDFGTPTTA
+1943 
-1957 DEVKKAVTVPDY
+1957 
-1969 PSSKGT
+1969 
-1975 PIVTVDNPST
+1975 
-1985 LPNGRTPGEYTV
+1985 
-1997 PVTVT
+1997 
-2002 YPDGTKDH
+2002 
-2010 VNVPVKVGDPD
+2010 
-2021 SGKYEPKV
+2021 
-2029 TPITKDFGTPT
+2029 
-2040 TADDVT
+2040 
-2046 KAVTVPDYP
+2046 
-2055 SSKGTPTVTVDNPS
+2055 PS

-2320 TVDNPSTLPDG
+2320 TVDNPSTLP
-2331 HTPGA
+2331 
-2336 HSVPVTVTY
+2336 
-2345 PDGSKTHVD
+2345 
-2354 VPVTVKEQPDKDK
+2354 
-2367 YEPSTKAIT
+2367 
-2376 KPFGTPTTAD
+2376 
-2386 EVKKAVTVPNYP
+2386 
-2398 SDKPAPKVSVDDP
+2398 
-2411 STLPNGK
+2411 NGK

-2443 KVGDPDSG
+2443 KVGNPDSG

-2457 TPITKD
+2457 TPI
-2463 FGTPTTADDVTKAVT
+2463 
-2478 VPNYPSDKP
+2478 
-2487 APKVSVDD
+2487 
-2495 PSTLPNGKTPGTYT
+2495 
-2509 IPVTVTYPDGSKDHV
+2509 
-2524 NVTVKV
+2524 
-2530 GDPDS
+2530 
-2535 GKYEP
+2535 
-2540 KVTPVTK
+2540 TK

-2567 PSDKPVPKVSVD
+2567 PSDKPAPKVS
-2579 DPSTLPNGKTPGT
+2579 
-2592 YTIPVTVTY
+2592 
-2601 PDGSKDHVNVTVKVG
+2601 
-2616 DPDSGKYEPKVTPI
+2616 
-2630 TKDFGTPTTADDV
+2630 
-2643 IKAVT
+2643 
-2648 VPNYPSDKPAPKV
+2648 
-2661 TVDNPSTL
+2661 VDNPSTL

>member
-1 MKSKSNKNLGLS
+1 M
-13 PIKQNKYS
+13 
-21 IRKFK
+21 
-26 LGAASVT
+26 
-33 VASLLIFGT
+33 
-42 AGVAKAAEVHGAD
+42 
-55 KAQQAEH
+55 
-62 VANVAKSD
+62 
-70 TAKAT
+70 
-75 EAPPAAS
+75 
-82 TQQNEV
+82 
-88 KTSEAPNTAKAVTD
+88 
-102 KEAITPTAAPKE
+102 
-114 DKVVSDKATTQDKK
+114 
-128 ETRGYKANNTEP
+128 
-140 QKGTNAIANTGKH
+140 
-153 DPRNGQAIP
+153 
-162 GYGTSSF
+162 
-169 RDGGNTVSIDGGKI
+169 
-183 TASGHVNVDDR
+183 
-194 VNTTT
+194 
-199 GISYDYTLNFK
+199 
-210 EGAFHE
+210 
-216 GDTFK
+216 
-221 IGIKELGEDTRLPK
+221 
-235 ELKADDGTTFA
+235 
-246 IRDSYKSLYNNPNTN
+246 
-261 QIPFFSQRNP
+261 
-271 GTIDEKRS
+271 
-279 WHLQS
+279 
-284 RGTFLEGVYKFTKEV
+284 
-299 EKLKNLHFSFSNK
+299 
-312 DGLRF
+312 
-317 PEVTKDKRV
+317 
-326 TGAILVNDQVIA
+326 
-338 SKDYTVVGQAISP
+338 
-351 APVNLNKAVIDTSGD
+351 
-366 INIDKDGTVKSKWE
+366 
-380 NLRLNTNGKTF
+380 
-391 TTNTTFTVTLPD
+391 
-403 TGMNSFEKV
+403 
-412 GDFNETGVMI
+412 
-422 VEVASNASNSVAN
+422 
-435 ENDVV
+435 
-440 LKAPKEDPSRIAK
+440 
-453 VRVESVQPNKLVF
+453 
-466 KLVSGQLDPNKV
+466 
-478 YVFLLKNMGVERKVN
+478 
-493 STTLNYLSPDKSSI
+493 
-507 SEQGATFEVTK
+507 
-518 DGQRLTDTY
+518 
-527 TTTAGVNWNVV
+527 
-538 GDRTKLNTG
+538 
-547 ASLAFYD
+547 
-554 VTSRYIDGS
+554 
-563 GNLLISADPAVEHG
+563 
-577 LASVDEFNTH
+577 
-587 NPQPNFNEA
+587 
-596 QVGNPDNSH
+596 
-605 ATITTTNGS
+605 
-614 NKKVTDI
+614 
-621 TPPYLI
+621 
-627 KKDGK
+627 
-632 YYVFNQYLTKSN
+632 
-644 YYQNTRTSGTIEHS
+644 
-658 PVNVVAQYANAKFG
+658 
-672 TVSVGYEIKDSNEK
+672 
-686 LKADEVIRDGSAQLT
+686 
-701 NIVGNQYT
+701 
-709 VPSDK
+709 
-714 VPNTIEKDGILYV
+714 
-727 LSKVPA
+727 
-733 DAPSNATG
+733 
-741 QIAETPTRVVYKY
+741 
-754 TNAYVSVTPE
+754 
-764 NPGHPGQ
+764 
-771 PIDPN
+771 
-776 NPSIVWPRYTDLASL
+776 
-791 TKSVTRT
+791 
-798 IKYVDAEN
+798 
-806 TSKVLHAPVIQT
+806 
-818 VKFTRTPIVNVVNGR
+818 
-833 IVGYDEDGNGTID
+833 
-846 TTSAE
+846 
-851 NAWVPENSGATT
+851 
-863 WPEQTSPKANELT
+863 
-876 EQGYHETTTP
+876 
-886 SVAAVSVNASTIST
+886 
-900 EVLVKYQRQDKEK
+900 
-913 YEPTP
+913 
-918 GQINHDYGT
+918 
-927 PTTADEVKNSVKVP
+927 
-941 GYPTSVGI
+941 
-949 PTITVDN
+949 
-956 PNQIP
+956 
-961 NGQTPG
+961 
-967 TVVIPVT
+967 
-974 VTYPDGSKDKTT
+974 
-986 VTVVT
+986 
-991 GNPLKDAY
+991 
-999 EPSTKPINKP
+999 
-1009 FGTPTTA
+1009 
-1016 DEVKKAVTVP
+1016 
-1026 DYPSSKG
+1026 
-1033 TPEVTIDDQS
+1033 
-1043 KIPNGQTPGTYTVP
+1043 
-1057 VTVTYPD
+1057 
-1064 GSKDHANV
+1064 
-1072 TVNVGNPENSTYEPH
+1072 
-1087 VTPIN
+1087 
-1092 KPFGTPTTADEVK
+1092 
-1105 KAVTVPDY
+1105 
-1113 PSSKGTP
+1113 
-1120 EVTIDDQSKIPNG
+1120 
-1133 QTPGT
+1133 
-1138 HNVPV
+1138 
-1143 TVTYPDGSKDHVN
+1143 
-1156 VPVNVG
+1156 
-1162 DPDSSRHE
+1162 
-1170 PKVTPITK
+1170 
-1178 DFGTPTTADDVT
+1178 
-1190 KAVIVPDYPSSK
+1190 
-1202 GTPTVTV
+1202 
-1209 DNPSTLPNGQT
+1209 PNGQT

-1259 TPITKGFGKPTTAD
+1259 TPITKGFGTPTTAD

-1339 HEPKVTPITKDF
+1339 HEPKVTPVTKDF

-1375 PVVTVDNPSTLPNGQ
+1375 SVVTVDNPSTLPNGQ

-1803 PVVTIDNPSTL
+1803 PVVTIDNASTL

-1836 THVDVPVTVKEQPDK
+1836 T
-1851 DKYEPKV
+1851 
-1858 TPVTKDF
+1858 
-1865 GTPTTADDVTK
+1865 
-1876 AVTVPDYPSSKGTP
+1876 
-1890 TVTVDNPS
+1890 
-1898 TLPNGQTPGTFTVP
+1898 
-1912 ATVTYPD
+1912 
-1919 GTKDHVDVPVTVKEQ
+1919 HVDVPVTVKEQ

-2046 KAVTVPDYP
+2046 KAVIVPDYP

-2082 PATVTYPDGSK
+2082 PATVIYPDGSK

-2209 TPTTADEVK
+2209 TSTTADEVK

-2509 IPVTVTYPDGSKDHV
+2509 VPVTVTYPDGSKDHVNVTVKVGDPDSGKYEPKVTPITKDFGTPTTTDDVTKAVTVPNYPSDKPAPKVSVDDPSTLPNGKTPGTYTIPVTVTYPDGSKDHV

-2540 KVTPVTK
+2540 KVTPITK

-2567 PSDKPVPKVSVD
+2567 PSDKPAPKVSVD